1 MKKKTLLA
9 TLVMLSILN
18 GNVFAESVKPDNYD
32 DFFENGEN
40 QVQISKNGNYTF
52 KNGASIINTDLEK
65 DDGAQAIIHHS
76 GTNKD
81 NINKITINVGNNE
94 KRSQFILKGVSSEKI
109 LNDCVDAK
117 GIIDDNDGL
126 LLFTKNNNIIN
137 AYDYSQTT
145 ISTKN
150 TDIWLTGT
158 FINGIA
164 SNDKY
169 YATGKEYTFNINFNV
184 EGNNSTNFNIYG
196 NMFTGI
202 NAGDCG
208 KYSFNNLN
216 DFNIVNTYRPQEPQ
230 KVNSNQVGIWLR
242 CDTQVDIDA
251 DNLYIGGVN
260 GSDETVFGS
269 AFRVANGSK
278 LNVSVNDKFTL
289 TSSKIGIQNAAS
301 YAYINAD
308 SINIYATG
316 DDAYTSYGAVLQGG
330 GYLNLKAKNNINLSG
345 SGVGLRFNN
354 DRLSFPTN
362 GSVEYNEKVLG
373 EAEVTSEEG
382 SIFIEGRKGY
392 GLRSEIRQ
400 YQDSVKKAVVTADK
414 DIKIKGKKSGVSYY
428 AASRMLD
435 VTSKNSNIQISSDNI
450 GLSVGGSTNG
460 VDNKT
465 YLRGEAN
472 FDASNGSIDIYGQK
486 SGIVADNSQVSI
498 RKKLDGKVTM
508 VNGAYFADVNITAK
522 DAVNIVGTDDYGIQA
537 KNTLKNTLSDIELK
551 DSALP
556 EDVNLNLKVTSQ
568 GTINVLGG
576 KAGIM
581 ATAVKDKF
589 VKDEFD
595 NEVLNTLSIDFGS
608 KVNLT
613 ANGDIAV
620 QGGDYGVIAF
630 ENSNVDITSKNG
642 NILIGATNTNTEKE
656 SNTAAVYAE
665 NGANTQ
671 STVNINAGNG
681 VVSVL
686 SGNKGLW
693 ASGKGGTINV
703 DGAVNINAN
712 YFADESATRSAGED
726 VHLAVVAGVKSPEE
740 GQNGKGLVDINLKG
754 DVGLVDINLKGDVT
768 SSIYGDIVGA
778 RGGEVDIKRESGNGA
793 LVVNGDVLAGNGG
806 TVSLDMGKNGVL
818 TGRID
823 DYMDADKKNGNSFF
837 APQFSYEIEDSG
849 KVDLILGDG
858 SRWNVDG
865 QSWVTTINAGKNTV
879 IDLTGAVTDRN
890 TSAHALTIGTL
901 NGDANF
907 RMNLDGFDKANSDML
922 YIKNSNGEYNVILDD
937 AVTSEEIGETGLR
950 FATIDNGNVN
960 FKNVVVYNAGAF
972 DVKYKVGKDA
982 YEGHLENDDYNG
994 TEFGEVKPG
1003 TEAVDKFFKGEESTI
1018 NKLADSE
1025 STLTNY
1031 KIVDV
1036 HSRELNNTGKT
1047 IVGMSRA
1054 NYSNA
1059 IYMDRL
1065 NKRLGEA
1072 RYINGEEDQGMWVRI
1087 RHDRIGKDNAFRSQN
1102 TMYELGYDEKQECDN
1117 GERRVGFAV
1126 DYMHGDTSYS
1136 NISGKGE
1143 IDRYGLWLYDTW
1155 MGDKGHYADYVA
1167 KWGHLKNDFG
1177 IYAAGVK
1184 DKITGDY
1191 SNNVFSISAEYG
1203 RKKDIGNDWYIEPQA
1218 QLQLA
1223 RVTGADYVTNQN
1235 TKVSVD
1241 GINSLI
1247 GRAGFRIGKDFGE
1260 EKQST
1265 VYLKADVMHEFLGD
1279 QDISLKDKT
1288 SDGNWSTLSYEN
1300 EGTWYDVGFG
1310 FATQLSKASYAFM
1323 DFEKSFGHDN
1333 DETYQINAGVQWS
1346 F

>member
-1 MKKKTLLA
+1 MRKKSALA
-9 TLVMLSILN
+9 TLVMLSLLN
-18 GNVFAESVKPDNYD
+18 GNVFAESVEPGNYD
-32 DFFENGEN
+32 DFKKNVTGEN
-40 QVQISKNGNYTF
+40 QVQISENGNYTF
-52 KNGASIINTDLEK
+52 KNGASITNTDINNK
-65 DDGAQAIIHHS
+65 DGAQAIISHEGKFGKIS
-76 GTNKD
+76 E
-81 NINKITINVGNNE
+81 ITINVGNNE
-94 KRSQFILKGVSSEKI
+94 KRSQFILKGVSSENI
-109 LNDCVDAK
+109 LQENINKPNEPSGA
-117 GIIDDNDGL
+117 
-126 LLFTKNNNIIN
+126 LFTLNNNIIN
-137 AYDYSQTT
+137 AYDYSKTNINAQ
-145 ISTKN
+145 N

-158 FINGIA
+158 FMNGI
-164 SNDKY
+164 SSDESYNFQ
-169 YATGKEYTFNINFNV
+169 GKVYTHDIKFTV
-184 EGNNSTNFNIYG
+184 DGNNSTNFNIYG

-202 NAGDCG
+202 NAGDNG
-208 KYSFNNLN
+208 KYNFDNLN
-216 DFNIVNTYRPQEPQ
+216 NFNIINTYQPT
-230 KVNSNQVGIWLR
+230 KVQSNQTGIWLR
-242 CDTQVDIDA
+242 CDTQVNIDA
-251 DNLYIGGVN
+251 DNLYIGGAN

-289 TSSKIGIQNAAS
+289 TSSKIGIENAA
-301 YAYINAD
+301 YAYINAGTV
-308 SINIYATG
+308 NIYATG
-316 DDAYTSYGAVLQGG
+316 DVYEAADDDSPRYGAIMQGS
-330 GYLNLKAKNNINLSG
+330 GYLNLKAINNINLSG
-345 SGVGLRFNN
+345 AEFGLKFNRESP
-354 DRLSFPTN
+354 DFPN
-362 GSVEYNEKVLG
+362 SVEDDESVLG
-373 EAEVTSEEG
+373 EAEVTSEKG
-382 SIFIEGRKGY
+382 SIFIKGREGY
-392 GLRSEIRQ
+392 GLLSEIRQ
-400 YQDSVKKAVVTADK
+400 YQKSVKKSVVTADK
-414 DIKIKGKKSGVSYY
+414 DIEIKGKKSGVSYY
-428 AASRMLD
+428 AASRNLD
-435 VTSKNSNIQISSDNI
+435 VTSKNSNIHISSDNI
-450 GLSVGGSTNG
+450 GLSVGGSVSAIVKEN
-460 VDNKT
+460 
-465 YLRGEAN
+465 YLRGKAD
-472 FDASNGSIDIYGQK
+472 FKALNGSINVYGQN
-486 SGIVADNSQVSI
+486 SGIVADNTAI
-498 RKKLDGKVTM
+498 KLKTSGPVKW
-508 VNGAYFADVNITAK
+508 GYLADVNIAAK
-522 DAVNIVGTDDYGIQA
+522 NAVNIVGTDDYGIQA
-537 KNTLKNTLSDIELK
+537 KNTLSNVGFNS
-551 DSALP
+551 SGLP
-556 EDVNLNLKVTSQ
+556 EDAKNLNLNVTSQ
-568 GTINVLGG
+568 GSINVLGG

-581 ATAVKDKF
+581 ATAVKD
-589 VKDEFD
+589 EFD
-595 NEVLNTLSIDFGS
+595 NKVLNTLSIDFGS

-630 ENSNVDITSKNG
+630 ENSNVDITSDNG
-642 NILIGATNTNTEKE
+642 NVLIGATDTNTNKV

-665 NGANTQ
+665 NGANTET
-671 STVNINAGNG
+671 TVNLKADNG
-681 VVSVL
+681 VVTVL

-693 ASGKGGTINV
+693 ASGKGGTIKV

-712 YFADESATRSAGED
+712 YFNGEQLTRSNGDD
-726 VHLAVVAGVKSPEE
+726 VHLAVVAGLKSKDET
-740 GQNGKGLVDINLKG
+740 QNVT
-754 DVGLVDINLKGDVT
+754 GLVDINLKGDVT

-778 RGGEVDIKRESGNGA
+778 RGGKVDISRASGNGS
-793 LVVNGDVLAGNGG
+793 LIVTGDILAGNGG
-806 TVSLDMGKNGVL
+806 EVNLDIGKNGML

-823 DYMDADKKNGNSFF
+823 DYMDASDEHGNSFF
-837 APQFSYEIEDSG
+837 APQFSYEIKDSG
-849 KVDLILGDG
+849 KVDLKLGDG

-879 IDLTGAVTDRN
+879 IDLTGAATDRN
-890 TSAHALTIGTL
+890 TTAHALTIGTL

-994 TEFGEVKPG
+994 SEFGEAKPG
-1003 TEAVDKFFKGEESTI
+1003 TEAVDDFFKEEESTI
-1018 NKLADSE
+1018 SKLADSE

-1288 SDGNWSTLSYEN
+1288 SDGNWSTISYEN
-1300 EGTWYDVGFG
+1300 EGTWYDIGLG
-1310 FATQLSKASYAFM
+1310 FATMMSKNSYAFV
-1323 DFEKSFGHDN
+1323 DLEKSFGNDN
-1333 DETYQINAGVQWS
+1333 DETYQINVGMQWS

>member
-9 TLVMLSILN
+9 TLVMISLLQ
-18 GNVFAESVKPDNYD
+18 GNVYAGKIAEGTYENECKYTHPSNDSGITIDTAGDYD
-32 DFFENGEN
+32 FKGGLVLERDT
-40 QVQISKNGNYTF
+40 SKF
-52 KNGASIINTDLEK
+52 S
-65 DDGAQAIIHHS
+65 S
-76 GTNKD
+76 GTNTALIGLIGTATDSDKIITITVGNSEVGSNRVKLDLTNIAGSNTLNKNIIHVGGNVDDYSNILNINLKNSDMHIDGKYYGAIVVD
-81 NINKITINVGNNE
+81 NIQTNYSTNGRININGDG
-94 KRSQFILKGVSSEKI
+94 SSDLIIGGDMTKGVYVHGNGYLNIKGIDDFIIFNDALEKKYYNGNLLLSTMKQYVAI
-109 LNDCVDAK
+109 DAYTVNGAEIETKNLIITGDNLKEGEQAFYTGIMTGKESVPDNAKLDIDAK
-117 GIIDDNDGL
+117 GIIKIDSVAYGIYNSGDGSYSADNIYIKANAIIDDKYWAGPRYIGGEAVHTKGILNLTANNDMTLIGEVDGL
-126 LLFTKNNNIIN
+126 
-137 AYDYSQTT
+137 
-145 ISTKN
+145 
-150 TDIWLTGT
+150 
-158 FINGIA
+158 
-164 SNDKY
+164 
-169 YATGKEYTFNINFNV
+169 
-184 EGNNSTNFNIYG
+184 NIYG
-196 NMFTGI
+196 
-202 NAGDCG
+202 GDY
-208 KYSFNNLN
+208 KST
-216 DFNIVNTYRPQEPQ
+216 IE
-230 KVNSNQVGIWLR
+230 
-242 CDTQVDIDA
+242 
-251 DNLYIGGVN
+251 
-260 GSDETVFGS
+260 
-269 AFRVANGSK
+269 
-278 LNVSVNDKFTL
+278 
-289 TSSKIGIQNAAS
+289 
-301 YAYINAD
+301 
-308 SINIYATG
+308 
-316 DDAYTSYGAVLQGG
+316 
-330 GYLNLKAKNNINLSG
+330 
-345 SGVGLRFNN
+345 
-354 DRLSFPTN
+354 
-362 GSVEYNEKVLG
+362 
-373 EAEVTSEEG
+373 SE
-382 SIFIEGRKGY
+382 F
-392 GLRSEIRQ
+392 Q
-400 YQDSVKKAVVTADK
+400 
-414 DIKIKGKKSGVSYY
+414 
-428 AASRMLD
+428 
-435 VTSKNSNIQISSDNI
+435 DNI
-450 GLSVGGSTNG
+450 GTTYVKAVNGKLNIIGELENGVYSQMQPLQDGIKTAELKAGSTVNIYGKENG
-460 VDNKT
+460 VYYQPGSRNLSIISDN
-465 YLRGEAN
+465 
-472 FDASNGSIDIYGQK
+472 D
-486 SGIVADNSQVSI
+486 
-498 RKKLDGKVTM
+498 
-508 VNGAYFADVNITAK
+508 DVNITSDGTAF
-522 DAVNIVGTDDYGIQA
+522 DGDNRSYSTVMQSNLRSNVNVNAENGSVNIIGGKNGLLLDNNKIKGESGGEYYYGGYYNTMNINAGKSVNISGGEEFGIRILNKLANDDITMNIPEETDKTAYLNITSKGI
-537 KNTLKNTLSDIELK
+537 
-551 DSALP
+551 
-556 EDVNLNLKVTSQ
+556 VNVS
-568 GTINVLGG
+568 GA

-581 ATAVKDKF
+581 ASSVTTSYSNK
-589 VKDEFD
+589 
-595 NEVLNTLSIDFGS
+595 LNTLKNADYKTNAVIEAADD
-608 KVNLT
+608 VV
-613 ANGDIAV
+613 V

-630 ENSNVDITSKNG
+630 ENSNVDID
-642 NILIGATNTNTEKE
+642 I
-656 SNTAAVYAE
+656 
-665 NGANTQ
+665 
-671 STVNINAGNG
+671 INADNG

-693 ASGKGGTINV
+693 ASGKGATINV

-726 VHLAVVAGVKSPEE
+726 VHLAVVAGLKSAGEK
-740 GQNGKGLVDINLKG
+740 QNGEGLEEQKGE
-754 DVGLVDINLKGDVT
+754 GLVDINLKGDVT

-778 RGGEVDIKRESGNGA
+778 SGGKVDIKRESGNGA

-823 DYMDADKKNGNSFF
+823 DYMDAGKKNGNSFF
-837 APQFSYEIEDSG
+837 APQFSDVIEKNGTVNLKLDE
-849 KVDLILGDG
+849 G
-858 SRWNVDG
+858 SRWNVNG
-865 QSWVTTINAGKNTV
+865 QSWVTVIDADDNSI
-879 IDLTGAVTDRN
+879 IDLTGAQTDRN
-890 TSAHALTIGTL
+890 TSAHALTVGTL
-901 NGDANF
+901 NGNANF

-950 FATIDNGNVN
+950 FATIDNADVN

-972 DVKYKVGKDA
+972 DVKYKVGKDD
-982 YEGHLENDDYNG
+982 YENHNENDIYNG
-994 TEFGEVKPG
+994 GEGFDEIKPG
-1003 TEAVDKFFKGEESTI
+1003 SDAVKDFFEDKEEGIETFANEESKI
-1018 NKLADSE
+1018 
-1025 STLTNY
+1025 TNY
-1031 KIVDV
+1031 KIIDV

-1288 SDGNWSTLSYEN
+1288 SDGNWSTISYEN

-1323 DFEKSFGHDN
+1323 DFEKSFGNDN
-1333 DETYQINAGVQWS
+1333 DETYQINVGMQWS

>member
-1 MKKKTLLA
+1 MKKKRLLSM
-9 TLVMLSILN
+9 LVMLSLMHSIVYAAGVN
-18 GNVFAESVKPDNYD
+18 PGTYN
-32 DFFENGEN
+32 DFYEKTGEGINQIQIKDNGE
-40 QVQISKNGNYTF
+40 YTF
-52 KNGASIINTDLEK
+52 VNGASITNTDLENK
-65 DDGAQAIIHHS
+65 ENGAQAIIHHS
-76 GTNKD
+76 GTKN
-81 NINKITINVGNNE
+81 NINKITINVGNDKN
-94 KRSQFILKGVSSEKI
+94 RSQFILKGESDISI
-109 LNDCVDAK
+109 LEENINKPNGSQV
-117 GIIDDNDGL
+117 
-126 LLFTKNNNIIN
+126 LFTLNNNIIN
-137 AYDYSQTT
+137 AYDYSETN
-145 ISTKN
+145 INAKN

-158 FINGIA
+158 FMNGI
-164 SNDKY
+164 SSDEEY
-169 YATGKEYTFNINFNV
+169 YSTAKVYTNNIKFIV
-184 EGNNSTNFNIYG
+184 DGNNSTSFNIYG
-196 NMFTGI
+196 NMFTSI
-202 NAGDCG
+202 NAGDSG
-208 KYSFNNLN
+208 KYYFNDLN
-216 DFNIVNTYRPQEPQ
+216 DFNIINTYHPT
-230 KVNSNQVGIWLR
+230 KVQSNQIGIWLR
-242 CDTQVDIDA
+242 CDTQMDIDA
-251 DNLYIGGVN
+251 DNLYIGALN

-269 AFRVANGSK
+269 AFRIANGSK
-278 LNVSVNDKFTL
+278 LSVSINDDFTL

-308 SINIYATG
+308 TVNIYATG
-316 DDAYTSYGAVLQGG
+316 DDASTGYGAILQGG
-330 GYLNLKAKNNINLSG
+330 GYLNLRATNNINLSG

-354 DRLSFPTN
+354 ERPTFSTN
-362 GSVEYNEKVLG
+362 GSIEYDEKVLG
-373 EAEVTSEEG
+373 EAEVTSEKG
-382 SIFIEGRKGY
+382 SIFIEGREGY

-414 DIKIKGKKSGVSYY
+414 DIEIEGKKSGVSYY
-428 AASRMLD
+428 AASRNLD

-450 GLSVGGSTNG
+450 GLAVGGSVSAIVKEN
-460 VDNKT
+460 
-465 YLRGEAN
+465 YLRGEAD
-472 FDASNGSIDIYGQK
+472 FKALNGSIDVYGQN
-486 SGIVADNSQVSI
+486 SGIVADNTAIKQKTSGPV
-498 RKKLDGKVTM
+498 KWGYL
-508 VNGAYFADVNITAK
+508 ADVNIAAK
-522 DAVNIVGTDDYGIQA
+522 NAVNIVGTDDYGIQA
-537 KNTLKNTLSDIELK
+537 KNTLSDVELN
-551 DSALP
+551 SSGLP
-556 EDVNLNLKVTSQ
+556 EDANLNLNVTSQ

-589 VKDEFD
+589 DSEVF
-595 NEVLNTLSIDFGS
+595 NELTSTDFGS
-608 KVNLT
+608 KVNLN
-613 ANGDIAV
+613 AIDDVVV
-620 QGGDYGVIAF
+620 QGGNYGVIAF
-630 ENSNVDITSKNG
+630 ENSNVDITSANG
-642 NILIGATNTNTEKE
+642 NVLIGATDTNTKKA

-671 STVNINAGNG
+671 TTVNLKADNG
-681 VVSVL
+681 LVTVL

-712 YFADESATRSAGED
+712 YFIDESATRSTGED
-726 VHLAVVAGVKSPEE
+726 VHLAVVAGLKSAEE
-740 GQNGKGLVDINLKG
+740 EQNGE
-754 DVGLVDINLKGDVT
+754 GLVDINLKGDVT

-778 RGGEVDIKRESGNGA
+778 RGGKVDITRESGNGA

-823 DYMDADKKNGNSFF
+823 DYMDADNKNGNSFF

-849 KVDLILGDG
+849 KVDLKLGDG

-865 QSWVTTINAGKNTV
+865 QSWVTTINAGQNTV
-879 IDLTGAVTDRN
+879 IDLTGVGTDRN

-901 NGDANF
+901 NGNANF
-907 RMNLDGFDKANSDML
+907 RMNLDGFNKADSDML

-982 YEGHLENDDYNG
+982 YEGHSENDDYNGG

-1003 TEAVDKFFKGEESTI
+1003 TDAVDNFFKGDESTI
-1018 NKLADSE
+1018 DTLNDSE

-1036 HSRELNNTGKT
+1036 HSRKLNNTGKT

-1072 RYINGEEDQGMWVRI
+1072 RYIDGEEDQGMWVRI
-1087 RHDRIGKDNAFRSQN
+1087 RHDRIGKNDAFRSQN
-1102 TMYELGYDEKQECDN
+1102 TMYELGYDEKQESDN

-1265 VYLKADVMHEFLGD
+1265 LYFKADILHEFLGD

-1288 SDGNWSTLSYEN
+1288 SDSNWETVSYDN
-1300 EGTWYDVGFG
+1300 QGTWYDIGLG
-1310 FATQLSKASYAFM
+1310 FATMMSKNSYAFV
-1323 DFEKSFGHDN
+1323 DLEKSFGNDN
-1333 DETYQINAGVQWS
+1333 DETYQINAGVQWT

>member
-1 MKKKTLLA
+1 
-9 TLVMLSILN
+9 MLFSL
-18 GNVFAESVKPDNYD
+18 
-32 DFFENGEN
+32 
-40 QVQISKNGNYTF
+40 
-52 KNGASIINTDLEK
+52 
-65 DDGAQAIIHHS
+65 
-76 GTNKD
+76 
-81 NINKITINVGNNE
+81 
-94 KRSQFILKGVSSEKI
+94 
-109 LNDCVDAK
+109 
-117 GIIDDNDGL
+117 
-126 LLFTKNNNIIN
+126 NNNIIN
-137 AYDYSQTT
+137 AYDYSETN
-145 ISTKN
+145 INAKN
-150 TDIWLTGT
+150 TDICLTGT
-158 FINGIA
+158 FMNGI
-164 SNDKY
+164 SSDEKY
-169 YATGKEYTFNINFNV
+169 YNNGEVYNHDIKFTV
-184 EGNNSTNFNIYG
+184 DGNNSTNFYICG

-202 NAGDCG
+202 YAGDSSE
-208 KYSFNNLN
+208 YNFDNLN
-216 DFNIVNTYRPQEPQ
+216 NFSIINMHQPKNVQ
-230 KVNSNQVGIWLR
+230 SNQIGIYLR
-242 CDTQVDIDA
+242 SDTQMDIDA
-251 DNLYIGGVN
+251 DNLYIGGDN
-260 GSDETVFGS
+260 GSDETVFGR

-278 LNVSVNDKFTL
+278 LNVSVNDEFTL
-289 TSSKIGIQNAAS
+289 TSSKIGIENTAS
-301 YAYINAD
+301 YAYINAGTV
-308 SINIYATG
+308 NIYATG
-316 DDAYTSYGAVLQGG
+316 NDADTYTRYGAIMQGS
-330 GYLNLKAKNNINLSG
+330 GYLNLKATNNINLSG
-345 SGVGLRFNN
+345 ADFGLKFNSDSPN
-354 DRLSFPTN
+354 FS
-362 GSVEYNEKVLG
+362 GSVEHDKSVLG
-373 EAEVTSEEG
+373 EAEVTSGKG

-392 GLRSEIRQ
+392 GLLSEIRQ
-400 YQDSVKKAVVTADK
+400 HQDSQDSVKKAVVTADK
-414 DIKIKGKKSGVSYY
+414 DIVLKGKKSGVSYY

-435 VTSKNSNIQISSDNI
+435 VTSKHSNIQISSDNI
-450 GLSVGGSTNG
+450 GLSVGGSVSAT
-460 VDNKT
+460 VEES
-465 YLRGEAN
+465 YLRGKAN
-472 FDASNGSIDIYGQK
+472 FDALNGSIDVYGQK
-486 SGIVADNSQVSI
+486 SGIVADNSQVTVM
-498 RKKLDGKVTM
+498 KKLDGINTSRFK
-508 VNGAYFADVNITAK
+508 GAYFANVNITAK

-537 KNTLKNTLSDIELK
+537 KNTLSDIELK

-556 EDVNLNLKVTSQ
+556 KDVNLKLNVTSQ
-568 GTINVLGG
+568 GTINVFGG
-576 KAGIM
+576 EAGIM
-581 ATAVKDKF
+581 ATAL
-589 VKDEFD
+589 KDEF
-595 NEVLNTLSIDFGS
+595 NNNVLNDLSNIYFGS

-613 ANGDIAV
+613 ANGDIEV

-665 NGANTQ
+665 NGAKTQ

-693 ASGKGGTINV
+693 ASGKGGTIKV

-726 VHLAVVAGVKSPEE
+726 VHLAVVAGLKSKDKT
-740 GQNGKGLVDINLKG
+740 QNGTGLKDETQNG
-754 DVGLVDINLKGDVT
+754 AGLVDINLKGDVT

-778 RGGEVDIKRESGNGA
+778 RDGKVDITRESGNGA

-823 DYMDADKKNGNSFF
+823 DYMDAGKKNGNSFF
-837 APQFSYEIEDSG
+837 APQFSDVIEKNGTVNLKLDE
-849 KVDLILGDG
+849 G
-858 SRWNVDG
+858 SRWNVNG
-865 QSWVTTINAGKNTV
+865 QSWVTEIDAADNSI
-879 IDLTGAVTDRN
+879 IDLTGAQTDRN
-890 TSAHALTIGTL
+890 TSAHALTVGTL
-901 NGDANF
+901 KGNANF

-950 FATIDNGNVN
+950 FATIDNADVN

-972 DVKYKVGKDA
+972 DVKYKVGKDD
-982 YEGHLENDDYNG
+982 YENHNENNIYNG
-994 TEFGEVKPG
+994 GKEFDEIKPG
-1003 TEAVDKFFKGEESTI
+1003 SDAVKDFFDDKEEGIETFANEESKI
-1018 NKLADSE
+1018 
-1025 STLTNY
+1025 TNY
-1031 KIVDV
+1031 KIIDV

-1047 IVGMSRA
+1047 IANMSRA
-1054 NYSNA
+1054 NYSSA

-1072 RYINGEEDQGMWVRI
+1072 RYINSEEDEGMWVRI
-1087 RHDRIGKDNAFRSQN
+1087 RHDRIGKDDAFRSQN

-1143 IDRYGLWLYDTW
+1143 IDSYGLWLYDTW

-1167 KWGHLKNDFG
+1167 KWGHLSNDFELYNTRG
-1177 IYAAGVK
+1177 KV
-1184 DKITGDY
+1184 TGDY

-1203 RKKDIGNDWYIEPQA
+1203 RKKDIGSDWYFEPQVQA
-1218 QLQLA
+1218 QLA
-1223 RVTGADYVTNQN
+1223 RVTGADYETSQG

-1265 VYLKADVMHEFLGD
+1265 VYLKADVLHEFLGD

>member
-1 MKKKTLLA
+1 M
-9 TLVMLSILN
+9 
-18 GNVFAESVKPDNYD
+18 
-32 DFFENGEN
+32 
-40 QVQISKNGNYTF
+40 QISENGNYTF
-52 KNGASIINTDLEK
+52 KNGASITNTDLDTNTDLENY
-65 DDGAQAIIHHS
+65 DGAKAIIHHG
-76 GTNKD
+76 GTENNINK
-81 NINKITINVGNNE
+81 INKITINVGNDKNHS
-94 KRSQFILKGVSSEKI
+94 KFILKGVSSENI
-109 LNDCVDAK
+109 LQKYINEPNRLEV
-117 GIIDDNDGL
+117 
-126 LLFTKNNNIIN
+126 LFSLNNNIIN
-137 AYDYSQTT
+137 AYDYSETN
-145 ISTKN
+145 INAKN
-150 TDIWLTGT
+150 TDICLTGT
-158 FINGIA
+158 FMNGI
-164 SNDKY
+164 SSDEKY
-169 YATGKEYTFNINFNV
+169 HIGGDVYNHDIKFTV
-184 EGNNSTNFNIYG
+184 DGNNSTNFYICG

-202 NAGDCG
+202 YASDSSEYNFD
-208 KYSFNNLN
+208 NLN
-216 DFNIVNTYRPQEPQ
+216 NFSIINMHQPKNVQ
-230 KVNSNQVGIWLR
+230 SNQSGIYLR
-242 CDTQVDIDA
+242 SEAQMDIDA
-251 DNLYIGGVN
+251 DNLYIGGVVN

-269 AFRVANGSK
+269 AFRVANGSI
-278 LNVSVNDKFTL
+278 LNVSVNDEFTL
-289 TSSKIGIQNAAS
+289 TSSKIGIENTAS
-301 YAYINAD
+301 YAYINAGTV
-308 SINIYATG
+308 NIYATG
-316 DDAYTSYGAVLQGG
+316 DVYEAADDDTPRYGAIMQGS
-330 GYLNLKAKNNINLSG
+330 GYLNLKAINNINLSG
-345 SGVGLRFNN
+345 AEFGLKFNGEKPQFSSSLEH
-354 DRLSFPTN
+354 D
-362 GSVEYNEKVLG
+362 GSVLG
-373 EAEVTSEEG
+373 EAEVTSEKG
-382 SIFIEGRKGY
+382 SIFIKGREGY
-392 GLRSEIRQ
+392 GLLSEIRQ
-400 YQDSVKKAVVTADK
+400 RQKSVNKAVVTADK
-414 DIKIKGKKSGVSYY
+414 DIEIKGKKSGVSYY
-428 AASRMLD
+428 AASRNLD
-435 VTSKNSNIQISSDNI
+435 VTSKHSNIQISSDNI
-450 GLSVGGSTNG
+450 GLSVGGLAISTISKN
-460 VDNKT
+460 
-465 YLRGEAN
+465 YQRGEAN
-472 FDASNGSIDIYGQK
+472 FKALNGSIDIYGQN
-486 SGIVADNSQVSI
+486 SGIVADNTAIKQMKSKPVI
-498 RKKLDGKVTM
+498 GGYLA
-508 VNGAYFADVNITAK
+508 NVNIAAK
-522 DAVNIVGTDDYGIQA
+522 NSVNIVGTDDYGIQA
-537 KNTLKNTLSDIELK
+537 KNTLSNVGL
-551 DSALP
+551 LP
-556 EDVNLNLKVTSQ
+556 EDAKNLNLKVKSQ
-568 GTINVLGG
+568 GSINVLGG

-581 ATAVKDKF
+581 ATAVKD
-589 VKDEFD
+589 EFKND
-595 NEVLNTLSIDFGS
+595 VFSELTSADFGS
-608 KVNLT
+608 NVKLKAADDVV
-613 ANGDIAV
+613 V
-620 QGGDYGVIAF
+620 QGGGYGVIAF
-630 ENSNVDITSKNG
+630 ENSNVDITSDNG
-642 NILIGATNTNTEKE
+642 NVLIGATDTNTNKV

-665 NGANTQ
+665 NGAKTQ

-693 ASGKGGTINV
+693 ASGKGGTIKV

-726 VHLAVVAGVKSPEE
+726 VHLAVVAGLKSKDKT
-740 GQNGKGLVDINLKG
+740 QNGTGLKDETQNG
-754 DVGLVDINLKGDVT
+754 AGLVDINLKGDVT

-778 RGGEVDIKRESGNGA
+778 RGGEVKIKRESGNGA

-806 TVSLDMGKNGVL
+806 TVSLDMGENGVL

-823 DYMDADKKNGNSFF
+823 DYMDASAGHGNSFF
-837 APQFSYEIEDSG
+837 APQFSDEIVDSG
-849 KVDLILGDG
+849 TVNLTIREG

-879 IDLTGAVTDRN
+879 IDLTGAATDRN

-950 FATIDNGNVN
+950 FATIDNADVN

-972 DVKYKVGKDA
+972 DVKYKVGKDD
-982 YEGHLENDDYNG
+982 YENHNENDIYNG
-994 TEFGEVKPG
+994 GEKFDEIKPG
-1003 TEAVDKFFKGEESTI
+1003 SDAVKDFFEDKEEGIETFANEESKI
-1018 NKLADSE
+1018 
-1025 STLTNY
+1025 TNY
-1031 KIVDV
+1031 KIIDV
-1036 HSRELNNTGKT
+1036 HSRKLNDTGKT
-1047 IVGMSRA
+1047 IANMSRA

-1288 SDGNWSTLSYEN
+1288 SDGNWSTISYEN

>member
-1 MKKKTLLA
+1 M
-9 TLVMLSILN
+9 
-18 GNVFAESVKPDNYD
+18 
-32 DFFENGEN
+32 
-40 QVQISKNGNYTF
+40 
-52 KNGASIINTDLEK
+52 
-65 DDGAQAIIHHS
+65 
-76 GTNKD
+76 
-81 NINKITINVGNNE
+81 
-94 KRSQFILKGVSSEKI
+94 
-109 LNDCVDAK
+109 
-117 GIIDDNDGL
+117 
-126 LLFTKNNNIIN
+126 
-137 AYDYSQTT
+137 
-145 ISTKN
+145 
-150 TDIWLTGT
+150 
-158 FINGIA
+158 NGI
-164 SNDKY
+164 SSDESYNFQ
-169 YATGKEYTFNINFNV
+169 GKVKTHDIKFTV
-184 EGNNSTNFNIYG
+184 DGNNSTNFNIYG

-202 NAGDCG
+202 NACDNG
-208 KYSFNNLN
+208 KYNFDNLN
-216 DFNIVNTYRPQEPQ
+216 NFNIINTYQPT
-230 KVNSNQVGIWLR
+230 KVQSNQIGIWLR
-242 CDTQVDIDA
+242 SDTQVNIDA

-260 GSDETVFGS
+260 GSDETFFGS
-269 AFRVANGSK
+269 AFRIANGSK

-289 TSSKIGIQNAAS
+289 TSSKIGIDNAAS

-308 SINIYATG
+308 TVNIYATG
-316 DDAYTSYGAVLQGG
+316 DDASERYGAILQGG
-330 GYLNLKAKNNINLSG
+330 GYLNLKAINNINLSG
-345 SGVGLRFNN
+345 SGVGLRFNFEGPT
-354 DRLSFPTN
+354 FPTN
-362 GSVEYNEKVLG
+362 GSVEYYEKVLG

-382 SIFIEGRKGY
+382 SIFIEGREGY
-392 GLRSEIRQ
+392 GLLSEIRSS
-400 YQDSVKKAVVTADK
+400 QDSVKKAAVTADK
-414 DIKIKGKKSGVSYY
+414 DIVLKGKKSGVSYY

-450 GLSVGGSTNG
+450 GLSVGGSASGRVNE
-460 VDNKT
+460 N

-486 SGIVADNSQVSI
+486 SGIVADNSQVTVY
-498 RKKLDGKVTM
+498 KKLDGTRFK
-508 VNGAYFADVNITAK
+508 GAYFADVNIAAK
-522 DAVNIVGTDDYGIQA
+522 NSVNIVGTDDYGIQA
-537 KNTLKNTLSDIELK
+537 KNTLSNVGLNS
-551 DSALP
+551 SGLP
-556 EDVNLNLKVTSQ
+556 EDAANLNLKVKSQ

-581 ATAVKDKF
+581 ATAVKD
-589 VKDEFD
+589 EFKND
-595 NEVLNTLSIDFGS
+595 VFSELKSTYFGS
-608 KVNLT
+608 NVKLNAADDVV
-613 ANGDIAV
+613 V
-620 QGGDYGVIAF
+620 QGGGYGVIAF
-630 ENSNVDITSKNG
+630 ENSNVDITSDNG
-642 NILIGATNTNTEKE
+642 NVLIGATDTNTNKV

-671 STVNINAGNG
+671 STVNINAANG
-681 VVSVL
+681 VVTVL

-693 ASGKGGTINV
+693 ASGKGGTIKV

-712 YFADESATRSAGED
+712 YFNGEQLTRSSGD
-726 VHLAVVAGVKSPEE
+726 NVHLAVVAGLKSKDET
-740 GQNGKGLVDINLKG
+740 QNGT
-754 DVGLVDINLKGDVT
+754 GLVDINLKGDVT

-778 RGGEVDIKRESGNGA
+778 RGGKVDIKRESGNGA

-823 DYMDADKKNGNSFF
+823 DYMDASAEHGNSFF
-837 APQFSYEIEDSG
+837 APQFSYKIENNGTVKLKLDE
-849 KVDLILGDG
+849 G
-858 SRWNVDG
+858 SRWNVNG
-865 QSWVTTINAGKNTV
+865 QSWVTEIDAGKNTV

-901 NGDANF
+901 DGDANF
-907 RMNLDGFDKANSDML
+907 RMNLDSFDKANSDML

-950 FATIDNGNVN
+950 FATIDNADVN

-972 DVKYKVGKDA
+972 DVKYKVGKDD
-982 YEGHLENDDYNG
+982 YENHNENNIYNG
-994 TEFGEVKPG
+994 GKEFDEVKPG
-1003 TEAVDKFFKGEESTI
+1003 TVAVDKFFKGEESTI

-1288 SDGNWSTLSYEN
+1288 SDGNWSTISYEN

-1310 FATQLSKASYAFM
+1310 FATKMSKNSYAFM

>member
-1 MKKKTLLA
+1 MRKKSALA
-9 TLVMLSILN
+9 TLVMLSLLN
-18 GNVFAESVKPDNYD
+18 GNVFAESVEPGNYD
-32 DFFENGEN
+32 DFLKKNVTGEN

-52 KNGASIINTDLEK
+52 KNGASITNTDINNK
-65 DDGAQAIIHHS
+65 DGAQAIISHEGKFGKIS
-76 GTNKD
+76 E
-81 NINKITINVGNNE
+81 ITINVGNNE
-94 KRSQFILKGVSSEKI
+94 KRSQFILKGVSSENI
-109 LNDCVDAK
+109 LQENINKPNEPSGA
-117 GIIDDNDGL
+117 
-126 LLFTKNNNIIN
+126 LFTLNNNIIN
-137 AYDYSQTT
+137 AYDYSETNINAQ
-145 ISTKN
+145 N

-158 FINGIA
+158 FMNGI
-164 SNDKY
+164 SSDESY
-169 YATGKEYTFNINFNV
+169 DFDGKVDTHDIKFNID
-184 EGNNSTNFNIYG
+184 GNNSTNFNIYG

-202 NAGDCG
+202 NAGDNG
-208 KYSFNNLN
+208 KYNFDNLN
-216 DFNIVNTYRPQEPQ
+216 NFNIINTYQPT
-230 KVNSNQVGIWLR
+230 KVQSNQIGIWLR
-242 CDTQVDIDA
+242 CDTQVNIDA
-251 DNLYIGGVN
+251 DNLYIGGFN

-278 LNVSVNDKFTL
+278 LNVFVNDKFTL
-289 TSSKIGIQNAAS
+289 TSSKIGIDNAAS

-308 SINIYATG
+308 TVNIYATG
-316 DDAYTSYGAVLQGG
+316 DDASERYGAILQGG
-330 GYLNLKAKNNINLSG
+330 GYLNLKAINNINLSG
-345 SGVGLRFNN
+345 SGVGLRFNFEGPT
-354 DRLSFPTN
+354 FPTN
-362 GSVEYNEKVLG
+362 GSVEYYEKVLG

-382 SIFIEGRKGY
+382 SIFIEGREGY
-392 GLRSEIRQ
+392 GLLSEIRSS
-400 YQDSVKKAVVTADK
+400 QDSVKKAAVTADK
-414 DIKIKGKKSGVSYY
+414 DIVLKGKKSGVSYY

-450 GLSVGGSTNG
+450 GLSVGGSASGRVNE
-460 VDNKT
+460 N

-486 SGIVADNSQVSI
+486 SGIVADNSQVTVY
-498 RKKLDGKVTM
+498 KKLDGTRFK
-508 VNGAYFADVNITAK
+508 GAYFADVNIAAK
-522 DAVNIVGTDDYGIQA
+522 NSVNIVGTDDYGIQA
-537 KNTLKNTLSDIELK
+537 KNTLSNVGLNS
-551 DSALP
+551 SGLP
-556 EDVNLNLKVTSQ
+556 EDAANLNLKVKSQ

-581 ATAVKDKF
+581 ATAVKD
-589 VKDEFD
+589 EFKND
-595 NEVLNTLSIDFGS
+595 VFSELKSTYFGS
-608 KVNLT
+608 NVKLNAADDVV
-613 ANGDIAV
+613 V
-620 QGGDYGVIAF
+620 QGGGYGVIAF
-630 ENSNVDITSKNG
+630 ENSNVDITSDNG
-642 NILIGATNTNTEKE
+642 NVLIGATDTNTNKV

-671 STVNINAGNG
+671 STVNINAANG
-681 VVSVL
+681 VVTVL

-693 ASGKGGTINV
+693 ASGKGGTIKV

-712 YFADESATRSAGED
+712 YFNGEQLTRSSGD
-726 VHLAVVAGVKSPEE
+726 NVHLAVVAGLKSKDET
-740 GQNGKGLVDINLKG
+740 QNGT
-754 DVGLVDINLKGDVT
+754 GLVDINLKGDVT

-778 RGGEVDIKRESGNGA
+778 RGGKVDIKRESGNGA

-806 TVSLDMGKNGVL
+806 TVSLDMGENGVL

-823 DYMDADKKNGNSFF
+823 DYMDASAEHGNSFF
-837 APQFSYEIEDSG
+837 APQFSYKIENNGTVKLKLDE
-849 KVDLILGDG
+849 G
-858 SRWNVDG
+858 SRWNVNG
-865 QSWVTTINAGKNTV
+865 QSWVTEIDAADNSI
-879 IDLTGAVTDRN
+879 IDLTGAQTDRN
-890 TSAHALTIGTL
+890 TSAHALTVGTL
-901 NGDANF
+901 KGNANF

-937 AVTSEEIGETGLR
+937 AVTTAEIGKTGLR
-950 FATIDNGNVN
+950 FATIDNADVN

-972 DVKYKVGKDA
+972 DVKYKVGKDD
-982 YEGHLENDDYNG
+982 YENHNENNIYNG
-994 TEFGEVKPG
+994 GKEFDEVKPG
-1003 TEAVDKFFKGEESTI
+1003 TVAVDKFFKGEESTI

-1047 IVGMSRA
+1047 IVDMSRA

-1247 GRAGFRIGKDFGE
+1247 GRVGFRIGKDFGE

>member
-1 MKKKTLLA
+1 MRKKSALA
-9 TLVMLSILN
+9 TLVMLSLLN
-18 GNVFAESVKPDNYD
+18 GNVFAESVETGNYD
-32 DFFENGEN
+32 DFFKKNVTGEN

-52 KNGASIINTDLEK
+52 KNGASITNTDINNK
-65 DDGAQAIIHHS
+65 DGAQAIISHEGKFGKIS
-76 GTNKD
+76 E
-81 NINKITINVGNNE
+81 ITINVGNNE
-94 KRSQFILKGVSSEKI
+94 KRSQFILKGVSSENI
-109 LNDCVDAK
+109 LQENINKPNEPEGA
-117 GIIDDNDGL
+117 
-126 LLFTKNNNIIN
+126 LFTLNNNIIN
-137 AYDYSQTT
+137 AYDYSKTNINAQ
-145 ISTKN
+145 N

-158 FINGIA
+158 FMNGI
-164 SNDKY
+164 SSDESYNFQ
-169 YATGKEYTFNINFNV
+169 GKVYTHDIKFTV
-184 EGNNSTNFNIYG
+184 DGNNSTNFNIYG

-202 NAGDCG
+202 NAGDNG
-208 KYSFNNLN
+208 KYNFDNLN
-216 DFNIVNTYRPQEPQ
+216 NFNIINTYQPT
-230 KVNSNQVGIWLR
+230 KVQYNQTGIWLR
-242 CDTQVDIDA
+242 SDTQVNIDA

-260 GSDETVFGS
+260 GSDETFFGS
-269 AFRVANGSK
+269 AFRIANDSK

-289 TSSKIGIQNAAS
+289 TSSKIGIENAA
-301 YAYINAD
+301 YAYINAGTV
-308 SINIYATG
+308 NIYATG
-316 DDAYTSYGAVLQGG
+316 DVYEAADDDSPRYGAIMQGS
-330 GYLNLKAKNNINLSG
+330 GYLNLKAINNINLSG
-345 SGVGLRFNN
+345 AEFGLKFNRERP
-354 DRLSFPTN
+354 DFPS
-362 GSVEYNEKVLG
+362 SVEDDESVLG
-373 EAEVTSEEG
+373 EAEVTSEKG
-382 SIFIEGRKGY
+382 SIFIEGREGY
-392 GLRSEIRQ
+392 GLLSEIRQ
-400 YQDSVKKAVVTADK
+400 YQKSVKKSVVTADK

-428 AASRMLD
+428 AASRNLD
-435 VTSKNSNIQISSDNI
+435 VTSKHSNIQISSDNI
-450 GLSVGGSTNG
+450 GLSVGGSVSAIVNE
-460 VDNKT
+460 N

-486 SGIVADNSQVSI
+486 SGIVADNTAI
-498 RKKLDGKVTM
+498 KLKTSGPVKW
-508 VNGAYFADVNITAK
+508 GYLADVNIAAK
-522 DAVNIVGTDDYGIQA
+522 NSVNIVGTDDYGIQA
-537 KNTLKNTLSDIELK
+537 KNTLSNVGLNS
-551 DSALP
+551 SGLP
-556 EDVNLNLKVTSQ
+556 EDAKNLNLNVTSQ
-568 GTINVLGG
+568 GSINVLGG

-581 ATAVKDKF
+581 ATAVKD
-589 VKDEFD
+589 EFD
-595 NEVLNTLSIDFGS
+595 NKVLNTLSIDFGS

-620 QGGDYGVIAF
+620 QGGYYGVIAF
-630 ENSNVDITSKNG
+630 ENSKVDITSTNG
-642 NILIGATNTNTEKE
+642 NVLIRATDTNTDKD
-656 SNTAAVYAE
+656 TAAVYAE
-665 NGANTQ
+665 NGANTKT
-671 STVNINAGNG
+671 TVNLKADNG
-681 VVSVL
+681 VVNVL

-754 DVGLVDINLKGDVT
+754 DVT

-778 RGGEVDIKRESGNGA
+778 RGGKVKIKRESGNGA

-806 TVSLDMGKNGVL
+806 TVRLDMGKNGML

-823 DYMDADKKNGNSFF
+823 DYMDASAGHGNSFF
-837 APQFSYEIEDSG
+837 APQFSYEIKDSG
-849 KVDLILGDG
+849 KVDLKLGDG

-879 IDLTGAVTDRN
+879 IDLTGAATDRN
-890 TSAHALTIGTL
+890 TTAHALTIGTL

-972 DVKYKVGKDA
+972 DVKYKVGKDD
-982 YEGHLENDDYNG
+982 YENHNENNIYNG
-994 TEFGEVKPG
+994 GKEFDEVKPG
-1003 TEAVDKFFKGEESTI
+1003 TVAVDKFFKGEESTI
-1018 NKLADSE
+1018 SKLADSE

-1136 NISGKGE
+1136 NIGGKGE

-1265 VYLKADVMHEFLGD
+1265 VYLKADVLHEFLGD

-1288 SDGNWSTLSYEN
+1288 SDGNWSTISYEN

-1310 FATQLSKASYAFM
+1310 FATKMSKNSYAFM
-1323 DFEKSFGHDN
+1323 DFEKSFGNDN

>member
-18 GNVFAESVKPDNYD
+18 GNVFAESVKPGNYD
-32 DFFENGEN
+32 DFFEKNVTGEN
-40 QVQISKNGNYTF
+40 QVQISENGNYTF
-52 KNGASIINTDLEK
+52 KNGASITNTDINNN
-65 DDGAQAIIHHS
+65 DGAQAIISHE
-76 GTNKD
+76 GTIGK
-81 NINKITINVGNNE
+81 ISKITINVGNNE
-94 KRSQFILKGVSSEKI
+94 KRSQFILKGESDINI
-109 LNDCVDAK
+109 LQENINKPNEPSGA
-117 GIIDDNDGL
+117 
-126 LLFTKNNNIIN
+126 LFTLNNNIIN
-137 AYDYSQTT
+137 AYDYSETNINAQ
-145 ISTKN
+145 N

-158 FINGIA
+158 FMNGI
-164 SNDKY
+164 SSDEKY
-169 YATGKEYTFNINFNV
+169 NFQGKVYTHDIKFTV
-184 EGNNSTNFNIYG
+184 DGNNSTNFNIYG

-202 NAGDCG
+202 NAGDNG
-208 KYSFNNLN
+208 KYNFDNLN
-216 DFNIVNTYRPQEPQ
+216 NFNIINTYQPT
-230 KVNSNQVGIWLR
+230 KVQSNQIGIWLR

-278 LNVSVNDKFTL
+278 LNVSVNDEFTL
-289 TSSKIGIQNAAS
+289 TSSKIGIENAAS

-308 SINIYATG
+308 TVNIYATG
-316 DDAYTSYGAVLQGG
+316 DDAYTSHGAVLQGG
-330 GYLNLKAKNNINLSG
+330 GYLNLRATNNINLSG

-354 DRLSFPTN
+354 ERLTFPTN
-362 GSVEYNEKVLG
+362 GSVEYDKKVLG
-373 EAEVTSEEG
+373 EAEVTSEKG
-382 SIFIEGRKGY
+382 SIFIEGREGY
-392 GLRSEIRQ
+392 GLLSEIRQ
-400 YQDSVKKAVVTADK
+400 HQDSQDSVKKAAVTADK
-414 DIKIKGKKSGVSYY
+414 DIEIRGKKSGVSYY
-428 AASRMLD
+428 AASRNLD

-450 GLSVGGSTNG
+450 GLSVGGSVSAIVKEN
-460 VDNKT
+460 
-465 YLRGEAN
+465 YLRGKAD
-472 FDASNGSIDIYGQK
+472 FKALNGSINVYGQN
-486 SGIVADNSQVSI
+486 SGIVADNTAI
-498 RKKLDGKVTM
+498 KLKTSGPVKW
-508 VNGAYFADVNITAK
+508 GYLADVNIAAK
-522 DAVNIVGTDDYGIQA
+522 NAVNIVGTDDYGIQA
-537 KNTLKNTLSDIELK
+537 KNTLSNVGLK
-551 DSALP
+551 DSELL
-556 EDVNLNLKVTSQ
+556 EDAANLNLNVTSQ
-568 GTINVLGG
+568 GSINVLGG

-581 ATAVKDKF
+581 ATAVKD
-589 VKDEFD
+589 EFD
-595 NEVLNTLSIDFGS
+595 NKVLNTLSIDFGS

-613 ANGDIAV
+613 ANSDIAV

-642 NILIGATNTNTEKE
+642 NILIGATNTNTEKL

-665 NGANTQ
+665 NGAKTQSTVIQ

-681 VVSVL
+681 VVSIL

-712 YFADESATRSAGED
+712 YFNGEQLTRSSGD
-726 VHLAVVAGVKSPEE
+726 NVHLAVVAGLKSKDETE
-740 GQNGKGLVDINLKG
+740 NGT
-754 DVGLVDINLKGDVT
+754 GLVDINLKGDVT

-778 RGGEVDIKRESGNGA
+778 RGGKVDIRRESGNGA

-823 DYMDADKKNGNSFF
+823 DYMDASAEHGNSFF
-837 APQFSYEIEDSG
+837 APQFSYKIENNGTVKLKLDE
-849 KVDLILGDG
+849 G
-858 SRWNVDG
+858 SRWNVNG
-865 QSWVTTINAGKNTV
+865 QSWVTEIDAADNSI
-879 IDLTGAVTDRN
+879 IDLTGAQTDRN
-890 TSAHALTIGTL
+890 TSAHALTVGTL
-901 NGDANF
+901 KGNANF

-972 DVKYKVGKDA
+972 DVKYKVGKDD
-982 YEGHLENDDYNG
+982 YENHNENDIYNGG

-1003 TEAVDKFFKGEESTI
+1003 TEAVDNFFKGEESTI

-1136 NISGKGE
+1136 NIGGKGE

-1247 GRAGFRIGKDFGE
+1247 GRAGFRLGKDFGE

-1288 SDGNWSTLSYEN
+1288 SDGNWSTISYEN

-1310 FATQLSKASYAFM
+1310 FATKMSKNSYAFM
-1323 DFEKSFGHDN
+1323 DFEKSFGNDN
-1333 DETYQINAGVQWS
+1333 DETYQINVGMQWS

>member
-1 MKKKTLLA
+1 MKKKQMLA
-9 TLVMLSILN
+9 TLVMLSLLQ
-18 GNVFAESVKPDNYD
+18 GSVYAETIEPDVYD
-32 DFFENGEN
+32 DIVEISTENR
-40 QVQISKNGNYTF
+40 QPV
-52 KNGASIINTDLEK
+52 
-65 DDGAQAIIHHS
+65 
-76 GTNKD
+76 
-81 NINKITINVGNNE
+81 
-94 KRSQFILKGVSSEKI
+94 ILKVG
-109 LNDCVDAK
+109 
-117 GIIDDNDGL
+117 
-126 LLFTKNNNIIN
+126 
-137 AYDYSQTT
+137 
-145 ISTKN
+145 
-150 TDIWLTGT
+150 
-158 FINGIA
+158 
-164 SNDKY
+164 
-169 YATGKEYTFNINFNV
+169 EYTFNDGLKINSEYGNIQTHTAIISNT
-184 EGNNSTNFNIYG
+184 GNNGVITLNVGNDNKKVELKLNTNSNKTDFWQKTKNDIIRVNGSNITNINLKNTDMILNGENFDTAIRMDEGKNTAQLNIKGDGNSNLSISGGMVGGIDLWYDGKLTIDGINDFQIKKSTELDTSQVGSGNINAIRVQTNSVLDMNVNNFIISADNNIDKSVFYAGIYTGTPSSNSTFKLNANNDVVINSVYFGINNASYVDIMANNISINSLGLLRENDDELYYALGEAVFSDGYLKMNARNNIQLFSDVSALELGANGVQFADRRPGKYDDIKGDTEIVAQNGFLDIRGDKSTGVISLVQTSQNDIRDVLLQANDFVNIYG
-196 NMFTGI
+196 GDKGVFYEPGSRNMDIIST
-202 NAGDCG
+202 
-208 KYSFNNLN
+208 N
-216 DFNIVNTYRPQEPQ
+216 D
-230 KVNSNQVGIWLR
+230 
-242 CDTQVDIDA
+242 
-251 DNLYIGGVN
+251 
-260 GSDETVFGS
+260 
-269 AFRVANGSK
+269 
-278 LNVSVNDKFTL
+278 NVT
-289 TSSKIGIQNAAS
+289 
-301 YAYINAD
+301 
-308 SINIYATG
+308 
-316 DDAYTSYGAVLQGG
+316 
-330 GYLNLKAKNNINLSG
+330 
-345 SGVGLRFNN
+345 
-354 DRLSFPTN
+354 
-362 GSVEYNEKVLG
+362 
-373 EAEVTSEEG
+373 
-382 SIFIEGRKGY
+382 
-392 GLRSEIRQ
+392 
-400 YQDSVKKAVVTADK
+400 
-414 DIKIKGKKSGVSYY
+414 
-428 AASRMLD
+428 
-435 VTSKNSNIQISSDNI
+435 ISSDNI
-450 GLSVGGSTNG
+450 GFYAADELRKEDIGRNPEVKAENTRG
-460 VDNKT
+460 V
-465 YLRGEAN
+465 
-472 FDASNGSIDIYGQK
+472 
-486 SGIVADNSQVSI
+486 
-498 RKKLDGKVTM
+498 
-508 VNGAYFADVNITAK
+508 VNINAK
-522 DAVNIVGTDDYGIQA
+522 QGNVNLYGGTSGLIIDNIAVQDADENQGGYFTTINVEAGKSINIIGEEEYGIQA
-537 KNTLKNTLSDIELK
+537 SNVLSIK
-551 DSALP
+551 DLSVDMPENMDKSA
-556 EDVNLNLKVTSQ
+556 NLNVTSQ
-568 GTINVLGG
+568 GSINVLGG
-576 KAGIM
+576 EAGIM
-581 ATAVKDKF
+581 ATAVKD
-589 VKDEFD
+589 EFD
-595 NEVLNTLSIDFGS
+595 NKVLNTLSIDFGS

-613 ANGDIAV
+613 ANSDIAV

-642 NILIGATNTNTEKE
+642 NILIGATDTNTEKS

-712 YFADESATRSAGED
+712 YFNGEQLTRSSGD
-726 VHLAVVAGVKSPEE
+726 NVHLAVVAGLKSEDE
-740 GQNGKGLVDINLKG
+740 TENGTGLVDIY
-754 DVGLVDINLKGDVT
+754 LKGDVT

-823 DYMDADKKNGNSFF
+823 DYMDASAEHGNSFF
-837 APQFSYEIEDSG
+837 APQFSYEIKDSG
-849 KVDLILGDG
+849 KVDLKLGDG

-879 IDLTGAVTDRN
+879 IDLTGAATDRN
-890 TSAHALTIGTL
+890 TTAHALTIGTL

-972 DVKYKVGKDA
+972 DVKYKVGKDD
-982 YEGHLENDDYNG
+982 YENHNENDIYNG
-994 TEFGEVKPG
+994 GKEFDEIKPG
-1003 TEAVDKFFKGEESTI
+1003 SNAVKDFFEDKEEGIETLANEESKI
-1018 NKLADSE
+1018 
-1025 STLTNY
+1025 TNY
-1031 KIVDV
+1031 KIIDV

-1072 RYINGEEDQGMWVRI
+1072 RYINGEEEQGMWVRI

-1136 NISGKGE
+1136 NIGGKGE

-1288 SDGNWSTLSYEN
+1288 SDGNWSTISYEN

-1310 FATQLSKASYAFM
+1310 FATKMSKNSYAFM
-1323 DFEKSFGHDN
+1323 DFEKSFGNDN
-1333 DETYQINAGVQWS
+1333 DETYQINVGMQWS

>member
-1 MKKKTLLA
+1 M
-9 TLVMLSILN
+9 N
-18 GNVFAESVKPDNYD
+18 
-32 DFFENGEN
+32 
-40 QVQISKNGNYTF
+40 
-52 KNGASIINTDLEK
+52 
-65 DDGAQAIIHHS
+65 
-76 GTNKD
+76 
-81 NINKITINVGNNE
+81 
-94 KRSQFILKGVSSEKI
+94 
-109 LNDCVDAK
+109 
-117 GIIDDNDGL
+117 
-126 LLFTKNNNIIN
+126 
-137 AYDYSQTT
+137 
-145 ISTKN
+145 
-150 TDIWLTGT
+150 
-158 FINGIA
+158 
-164 SNDKY
+164 
-169 YATGKEYTFNINFNV
+169 
-184 EGNNSTNFNIYG
+184 
-196 NMFTGI
+196 
-202 NAGDCG
+202 
-208 KYSFNNLN
+208 
-216 DFNIVNTYRPQEPQ
+216 
-230 KVNSNQVGIWLR
+230 
-242 CDTQVDIDA
+242 IDA
-251 DNLYIGGVN
+251 DNLYIGGFN

-278 LNVSVNDKFTL
+278 LNVFVNDKFTL
-289 TSSKIGIQNAAS
+289 TSSKIGIDNAAS

-308 SINIYATG
+308 TVNIYATG
-316 DDAYTSYGAVLQGG
+316 DDASERYGAILQGG

-345 SGVGLRFNN
+345 SGVGLRFNFE
-354 DRLSFPTN
+354 LPTFPTN
-362 GSVEYNEKVLG
+362 GSVEYDENVLG
-373 EAEVTSEEG
+373 EAKVTSKEG
-382 SIFIEGRKGY
+382 SIFIEGREGY
-392 GLRSEIRQ
+392 GLLSEIRIS
-400 YQDSVKKAVVTADK
+400 QDSVKKAAVTADK
-414 DIKIKGKKSGVSYY
+414 DIVLKGKKSGVSYY

-450 GLSVGGSTNG
+450 GLSVGGSASGRVNE
-460 VDNKT
+460 N

-486 SGIVADNSQVSI
+486 SGIVADNSQVTVI
-498 RKKLDGKVTM
+498 KQLDGKNTRFK
-508 VNGAYFADVNITAK
+508 GAYFANVNITAK

-537 KNTLKNTLSDIELK
+537 KNTLSDIELK
-551 DSALP
+551 DSELP
-556 EDVNLNLKVTSQ
+556 KDVNLKLNVTSQ
-568 GTINVLGG
+568 GTINVFGG
-576 KAGIM
+576 EAGIM
-581 ATAVKDKF
+581 ATAVKD
-589 VKDEFD
+589 EF
-595 NEVLNTLSIDFGS
+595 NNGVLKPLSNTDFGS
-608 KVNLT
+608 KVKLT

-620 QGGDYGVIAF
+620 QGGYYGVIAF
-630 ENSNVDITSKNG
+630 ENSKVNITSDNG
-642 NILIGATNTNTEKE
+642 NVLIGATDTNTDKD
-656 SNTAAVYAE
+656 TAAVYAE
-665 NGANTQ
+665 NGANTKT
-671 STVNINAGNG
+671 TVNLKADNG

-754 DVGLVDINLKGDVT
+754 DVT

-778 RGGEVDIKRESGNGA
+778 RGGEVKIKRESGNGA

-823 DYMDADKKNGNSFF
+823 DYMDASAGHGNSFF
-837 APQFSYEIEDSG
+837 APQFSDEIVDSG
-849 KVDLILGDG
+849 TVNLTIREG

-879 IDLTGAVTDRN
+879 IDLTGAATDRN

-950 FATIDNGNVN
+950 FATIDNADVN

-972 DVKYKVGKDA
+972 DVKYKVGKDD
-982 YEGHLENDDYNG
+982 YENHNENDIYNG
-994 TEFGEVKPG
+994 GEKFDEIKPG
-1003 TEAVDKFFKGEESTI
+1003 SDAVKDFFEDKEEGIETFANEESKI
-1018 NKLADSE
+1018 
-1025 STLTNY
+1025 TNY
-1031 KIVDV
+1031 KIIDV
-1036 HSRELNNTGKT
+1036 HSRKLNDTGKT
-1047 IVGMSRA
+1047 IANMSRA

>member
-1 MKKKTLLA
+1 MDVMKKKRMLA
-9 TLVMLSILN
+9 TLVMLSLLQ
-18 GNVFAESVKPDNYD
+18 GSVYAAEVNMGTYN
-32 DFFENGEN
+32 DFYEYSGEGTK
-40 QVQISKNGNYTF
+40 QTQIKDAGEYTF
-52 KNGASIINTDLEK
+52 VNGASIINTDLEK

-81 NINKITINVGNNE
+81 NINKITINVGNDKNH
-94 KRSQFILKGVSSEKI
+94 SQFILKGESDINI
-109 LNDCVDAK
+109 LQENINKPNEPSGA
-117 GIIDDNDGL
+117 
-126 LLFTKNNNIIN
+126 LFTLNNNIIN
-137 AYDYSQTT
+137 AYDYSETNINAQ
-145 ISTKN
+145 N

-158 FINGIA
+158 FMNGI
-164 SNDKY
+164 SSDESYDFDGMVDTNDIK
-169 YATGKEYTFNINFNV
+169 FNID
-184 EGNNSTNFNIYG
+184 GNNSTNFNIYG

-202 NAGDCG
+202 NAGDNG
-208 KYSFNNLN
+208 KYNFDNLN
-216 DFNIVNTYRPQEPQ
+216 NFNIINTYQPT
-230 KVNSNQVGIWLR
+230 KVQSNQIGIWLR
-242 CDTQVDIDA
+242 CDTQVNIDA
-251 DNLYIGGVN
+251 DNLYIGGAN
-260 GSDETVFGS
+260 GYDETVFGS

-278 LNVSVNDKFTL
+278 LNVSVNDEFTL
-289 TSSKIGIQNAAS
+289 TSSKIGIENAAS
-301 YAYINAD
+301 YAYINAGTV
-308 SINIYATG
+308 NIYATG
-316 DDAYTSYGAVLQGG
+316 DDASERYGAILQGG
-330 GYLNLKAKNNINLSG
+330 GYLNLKAINNINLSG

-354 DRLSFPTN
+354 QGPTFPTN
-362 GSVEYNEKVLG
+362 GSVEYDKNVLG

-382 SIFIEGRKGY
+382 SIFIEGREGY
-392 GLRSEIRQ
+392 GLLSEIRSS
-400 YQDSVKKAVVTADK
+400 QDSVKKAAVTADK
-414 DIKIKGKKSGVSYY
+414 DIVLKGKKSGVSYY

-435 VTSKNSNIQISSDNI
+435 VTSKNSNIHISSDNI
-450 GLSVGGSTNG
+450 GLSVGGSASGRVNE
-460 VDNKT
+460 N

-486 SGIVADNSQVSI
+486 SGIVADNSQVTVI
-498 RKKLDGKVTM
+498 KQLDGKNTRFK
-508 VNGAYFADVNITAK
+508 GAYFADVNITAK
-522 DAVNIVGTDDYGIQA
+522 DGVNIVGTDDYGIQA
-537 KNTLKNTLSDIELK
+537 KNTLSNVGLNS
-551 DSALP
+551 SGLP
-556 EDVNLNLKVTSQ
+556 EDAANLNLNVTSQ
-568 GTINVLGG
+568 GSINVLGG

-581 ATAVKDKF
+581 ATAVKD
-589 VKDEFD
+589 EFD
-595 NEVLNTLSIDFGS
+595 NKVLNTLSIDFGS

-642 NILIGATNTNTEKE
+642 NILIGATDTNTEKS

-665 NGANTQ
+665 NGAKTQ

-681 VVSVL
+681 VVSIL

-712 YFADESATRSAGED
+712 YFNGEQLTRSSGD
-726 VHLAVVAGVKSPEE
+726 NVHLAVVAGLKSEDE
-740 GQNGKGLVDINLKG
+740 TENGTGLVDI
-754 DVGLVDINLKGDVT
+754 DLKGDVT

-823 DYMDADKKNGNSFF
+823 DYMDAGKKKGNSFF
-837 APQFSYEIEDSG
+837 APQFSYEIKNNGTVKLKLDE
-849 KVDLILGDG
+849 G
-858 SRWNVDG
+858 SRWNVNG
-865 QSWVTTINAGKNTV
+865 QSWVTEIDAADNSI
-879 IDLTGAVTDRN
+879 IDLTGAQTDRN
-890 TSAHALTIGTL
+890 TSAHALTVGTL
-901 NGDANF
+901 KGNANF

-972 DVKYKVGKDA
+972 DVKYKVGKDD
-982 YEGHLENDDYNG
+982 YENHNENDIYNG
-994 TEFGEVKPG
+994 GKEFDEVKPG
-1003 TEAVDKFFKGEESTI
+1003 TVAVDDFFKEEESTI
-1018 NKLADSE
+1018 DMLNDSE

-1136 NISGKGE
+1136 NIGGKGE

-1203 RKKDIGNDWYIEPQA
+1203 RKKDIGNNWYIEPQA

-1288 SDGNWSTLSYEN
+1288 SDGNWSTISYEN

-1310 FATQLSKASYAFM
+1310 FATKMSKNSYAFM
-1323 DFEKSFGHDN
+1323 DFEKSFGNDN
-1333 DETYQINAGVQWS
+1333 DETYQINVGMQWS

>member
-1 MKKKTLLA
+1 MRKKSALA
-9 TLVMLSILN
+9 TLVMLSLLN
-18 GNVFAESVKPDNYD
+18 GNVFAESVEPGNYD
-32 DFFENGEN
+32 DFKKNVTGEDR
-40 QVQISKNGNYTF
+40 VQISENGNYTF
-52 KNGASIINTDLEK
+52 KNGASITNTDINNK
-65 DDGAQAIIHHS
+65 DGAQAIISHE
-76 GTNKD
+76 GTNGK
-81 NINKITINVGNNE
+81 ISEITINVGNNE
-94 KRSQFILKGVSSEKI
+94 KRSQFILKGVSSENI
-109 LNDCVDAK
+109 LQENINKPNEPEGA
-117 GIIDDNDGL
+117 
-126 LLFTKNNNIIN
+126 LFTLNNNIIN
-137 AYDYSQTT
+137 AYDYSKTNINAQ
-145 ISTKN
+145 N

-158 FINGIA
+158 FMNGI
-164 SNDKY
+164 SSDESYNFQ
-169 YATGKEYTFNINFNV
+169 GKVKTHDIKFTV
-184 EGNNSTNFNIYG
+184 DGNNSTNFNIYG

-202 NAGDCG
+202 NAGDNG
-208 KYSFNNLN
+208 KYNFDNLN
-216 DFNIVNTYRPQEPQ
+216 NFNIINTYQPT
-230 KVNSNQVGIWLR
+230 KVQSNQIGIWLR
-242 CDTQVDIDA
+242 SDTQVNIDA

-260 GSDETVFGS
+260 GSDETFFGS
-269 AFRVANGSK
+269 AFRIANGSK

-289 TSSKIGIQNAAS
+289 TSSKIGIDNGAS

-308 SINIYATG
+308 TVNIYATG
-316 DDAYTSYGAVLQGG
+316 DDASERYGAILQGG
-330 GYLNLKAKNNINLSG
+330 GYLNLKAINNINLSG
-345 SGVGLRFNN
+345 SGVGLRFNFQGPT
-354 DRLSFPTN
+354 FPTN
-362 GSVEYNEKVLG
+362 GSVEYDEKVLG

-382 SIFIEGRKGY
+382 SIFIEGREGY
-392 GLRSEIRQ
+392 GLLSEIRSS
-400 YQDSVKKAVVTADK
+400 QDSVKKAAVTADK
-414 DIKIKGKKSGVSYY
+414 DIVLKGKKSGVSYD

-435 VTSKNSNIQISSDNI
+435 VTSKNSNIHISSDNI
-450 GLSVGGSTNG
+450 GLSVGGSASGRVN
-460 VDNKT
+460 VN

-486 SGIVADNSQVSI
+486 SGIVADNTAIKRNTSRPVDWGY
-498 RKKLDGKVTM
+498 L
-508 VNGAYFADVNITAK
+508 ADVNIAAK
-522 DAVNIVGTDDYGIQA
+522 NSVNIVGTDDYGIQA
-537 KNTLKNTLSDIELK
+537 KNTLSNVGLNS
-551 DSALP
+551 SGLP
-556 EDVNLNLKVTSQ
+556 EDAKNLNLNVTSQ
-568 GTINVLGG
+568 GSINVLGG

-581 ATAVKDKF
+581 ATAVKD
-589 VKDEFD
+589 EFD
-595 NEVLNTLSIDFGS
+595 NKVLNTLSIDFGS

-630 ENSNVDITSKNG
+630 ENSNVDITSDNG
-642 NILIGATNTNTEKE
+642 NVLIGATDTNTNKV

-665 NGANTQ
+665 NGANTET
-671 STVNINAGNG
+671 TVNLKADNG
-681 VVSVL
+681 VVTVL

-693 ASGKGGTINV
+693 ASGKGGTIKV

-712 YFADESATRSAGED
+712 YFNGEQLTRSNGDD
-726 VHLAVVAGVKSPEE
+726 VHLAVVAGLKSKDET
-740 GQNGKGLVDINLKG
+740 QNVT
-754 DVGLVDINLKGDVT
+754 GLVDINLKGDVT

-778 RGGEVDIKRESGNGA
+778 RGGKVDISRASGNGS
-793 LVVNGDVLAGNGG
+793 LIVTGDILAGNGG
-806 TVSLDMGKNGVL
+806 EVNLDIGKNGML

-823 DYMDADKKNGNSFF
+823 DYMDASDEHGNSFF
-837 APQFSYEIEDSG
+837 APQFSYEIKDSG
-849 KVDLILGDG
+849 KVDLKLGDG

-879 IDLTGAVTDRN
+879 IDLTGAATDRN

-994 TEFGEVKPG
+994 SEFGEAKPG
-1003 TEAVDKFFKGEESTI
+1003 TEAVDDFFKEEESTI
-1018 NKLADSE
+1018 SKLADSE

-1047 IVGMSRA
+1047 IANMSRA
-1054 NYSNA
+1054 NYSSA

-1072 RYINGEEDQGMWVRI
+1072 RYINSEEDEGMWVRI
-1087 RHDRIGKDNAFRSQN
+1087 RHDRIGKDDAFRSQN

-1143 IDRYGLWLYDTW
+1143 IDSYGLWLYDTW

-1167 KWGHLKNDFG
+1167 KWGHLSNDFELYNTRG
-1177 IYAAGVK
+1177 KV
-1184 DKITGDY
+1184 TGDY

-1203 RKKDIGNDWYIEPQA
+1203 RKKDIGNDWYFEPQLQA
-1218 QLQLA
+1218 QLA
-1223 RVTGADYVTNQN
+1223 RVTGADYETSQG

-1247 GRAGFRIGKDFGE
+1247 GRAGFRFGKDFGE

-1265 VYLKADVMHEFLGD
+1265 VYLKADVLHEFLGD

>member
-1 MKKKTLLA
+1 MDEMKKKQMLA
-9 TLVMLSILN
+9 MLVMLSLLQ
-18 GNVFAESVKPDNYD
+18 GNVYAENIQPNYYED
-32 DFFENGEN
+32 LVEFNVTDRQPVISTSGEYTFSEGLKVSSEYGEN
-40 QVQISKNGNYTF
+40 QANTALISNATGSN
-52 KNGASIINTDLEK
+52 
-65 DDGAQAIIHHS
+65 
-76 GTNKD
+76 
-81 NINKITINVGNNE
+81 NIFTINVGNNNKKVE
-94 KRSQFILKGVSSEKI
+94 
-109 LNDCVDAK
+109 LNLNTNSAK
-117 GIIDDNDGL
+117 TDVWED
-126 LLFTKNNNIIN
+126 TKNDIIRVNSSNITNIN
-137 AYDYSQTT
+137 L
-145 ISTKN
+145 KN
-150 TDIWLTGT
+150 TDMVLSGENYDTAIRMDESKNSAQLNITGDGNSNLS
-158 FINGIA
+158 IAGSMIAGIDA
-164 SNDKY
+164 LYNAKV
-169 YATGKEYTFNINFNV
+169 NINNINKFSIIKNT
-184 EGNNSTNFNIYG
+184 ELDTNEIGYG
-196 NMFTGI
+196 NI
-202 NAGDCG
+202 NAIRVSGNSEVSINTDDFIIKGDNENN
-208 KYSFNNLN
+208 KAVFNA
-216 DFNIVNTYRPQEPQ
+216 
-230 KVNSNQVGIWLR
+230 GIE
-242 CDTQVDIDA
+242 
-251 DNLYIGGVN
+251 N
-260 GSDETVFGS
+260 GSLGGANAKFELDAQNDVIIDSVYYGIYNGEYFDIEANNISIQAVALFEEDDDEYYY
-269 AFRVANGSK
+269 SK
-278 LNVSVNDKFTL
+278 GEAVYND
-289 TSSKIGIQNAAS
+289 
-301 YAYINAD
+301 
-308 SINIYATG
+308 
-316 DDAYTSYGAVLQGG
+316 
-330 GYLNLKAKNNINLSG
+330 GYLNLRAKENINLQSECSALDLG
-345 SGVGLRFNN
+345 ANGVMYATT
-354 DRLSFPTN
+354 DPTKYD
-362 GSVEYNEKVLG
+362 GIRG
-373 EAEVTSEEG
+373 DAEL
-382 SIFIEGRKGY
+382 IADKGY
-392 GLRSEIRQ
+392 LNIVGQ
-400 YQDSVKKAVVTADK
+400 KAVGVISLIQSK
-414 DIKIKGKKSGVSYY
+414 QMDI
-428 AASRMLD
+428 RD
-435 VTSKNSNIQISSDNI
+435 VLLQA
-450 GLSVGGSTNG
+450 NG
-460 VDNKT
+460 IVN
-465 YLRGEAN
+465 
-472 FDASNGSIDIYGQK
+472 IYGGDK
-486 SGIVADNSQVSI
+486 GIFYEPGSRNLNIVSQ
-498 RKKLDGKVTM
+498 
-508 VNGAYFADVNITAK
+508 NNDVNITSENIAFYAADELRK
-522 DAVNIVGTDDYGIQA
+522 EDIGRNPGVNFENTRGFVEINAENGTVNLIGGNSGLIFDNIAVKNADKKQGGYFTTINVNVAEAANFVGESEYGIQA
-537 KNTLKNTLSDIELK
+537 SNLLSNKKMDIDIPSDMDKNT
-551 DSALP
+551 
-556 EDVNLNLKVTSQ
+556 NLNVTSQ

-581 ATAVKDKF
+581 ATAVKD
-589 VKDEFD
+589 EFNSEVF
-595 NEVLNTLSIDFGS
+595 NELTSTDFGS
-608 KVNLT
+608 KVNLN
-613 ANGDIAV
+613 AADDVVV

-630 ENSNVDITSKNG
+630 ENSNVDITSANG
-642 NILIGATNTNTEKE
+642 NVLIGATDTNTDKV

-665 NGANTQ
+665 NGANTET
-671 STVNINAGNG
+671 TVNLKADNG
-681 VVSVL
+681 VVTVL

-712 YFADESATRSAGED
+712 YFTDESVTRSAGED
-726 VHLAVVAGVKSPEE
+726 VHLAVVAGLKSAEE
-740 GQNGKGLVDINLKG
+740 EQNGKGF
-754 DVGLVDINLKGDVT
+754 VDINLKGDVT

-778 RGGEVDIKRESGNGA
+778 RGGKVDIARESGNGA

-849 KVDLILGDG
+849 KVDLNLGDG

-865 QSWVTTINAGKNTV
+865 QSWVTTINTGENTV
-879 IDLTGAVTDRN
+879 IDLTGAATDRN
-890 TSAHALTIGTL
+890 TTAHALTIGTL

-907 RMNLDGFDKANSDML
+907 RMNLDGFDKGNSDML

-950 FATIDNGNVN
+950 FATIDNADVN

-972 DVKYKVGKDA
+972 DVKYKVGKDE
-982 YEGHLENDDYNG
+982 YEGHSENDDYNGG

-1003 TEAVDKFFKGEESTI
+1003 TEAVDDFFKGEESTI
-1018 NKLADSE
+1018 SKLADSE

-1031 KIVDV
+1031 KIIDV

-1223 RVTGADYVTNQN
+1223 RVTGADYVTNQD

-1265 VYLKADVMHEFLGD
+1265 LYFKADILHEFLGD

-1288 SDGNWSTLSYEN
+1288 SDSNWETISYDN
-1300 EGTWYDVGFG
+1300 QGTWYDIGLG
-1310 FATQLSKASYAFM
+1310 FAAMMSKNSYAFV
-1323 DFEKSFGHDN
+1323 DFEKSFGNDN
-1333 DETYQINAGVQWS
+1333 DETYQINAGVQWT

>member
-1 MKKKTLLA
+1 M
-9 TLVMLSILN
+9 
-18 GNVFAESVKPDNYD
+18 
-32 DFFENGEN
+32 
-40 QVQISKNGNYTF
+40 QISENGNYTF
-52 KNGASIINTDLEK
+52 KNGASITNTDINNK
-65 DDGAQAIIHHS
+65 DGAQAIISHE
-76 GTNKD
+76 GTIGK
-81 NINKITINVGNNE
+81 ISKITINVGNNE
-94 KRSQFILKGVSSEKI
+94 KRSRFILKGVSSEKI
-109 LNDCVDAK
+109 LNDCVDAE
-117 GIIDDNDGL
+117 GIREDNGAS
-126 LLFTKNNNIIN
+126 LLFTLNNNIIN

-145 ISTKN
+145 INTKN

-164 SNDKY
+164 SDDKY
-169 YATGKEYTFNINFNV
+169 YETGREYTKDINFNV

-202 NAGDCG
+202 NAGDFG

-242 CDTQVDIDA
+242 SDTQVKIDA
-251 DNLYIGGVN
+251 DNLYIGGAN
-260 GSDETVFGS
+260 GSDKTVFGS
-269 AFRVANGSK
+269 AFRVANDSK

-289 TSSKIGIQNAAS
+289 TSSKIGIENAA
-301 YAYINAD
+301 YAYINAGTV
-308 SINIYATG
+308 NIYATG
-316 DDAYTSYGAVLQGG
+316 DVYEAADDDSPRYGAIMQGS
-330 GYLNLKAKNNINLSG
+330 GYLNLKAINNINLSG
-345 SGVGLRFNN
+345 AEFGLKFNRERP
-354 DRLSFPTN
+354 DFPS
-362 GSVEYNEKVLG
+362 SVEPDESVLG
-373 EAEVTSEEG
+373 EAEVTSEKG
-382 SIFIEGRKGY
+382 SIFIEGREGY
-392 GLRSEIRQ
+392 GLLSEIRQ
-400 YQDSVKKAVVTADK
+400 YQKSVKKSVVTADK
-414 DIKIKGKKSGVSYY
+414 DIVLKGKKSGVSYY
-428 AASRMLD
+428 AASRNLD

-450 GLSVGGSTNG
+450 GLSVGGSVSAI
-460 VDNKT
+460 VDIN

-486 SGIVADNSQVSI
+486 SGIVADNTAI
-498 RKKLDGKVTM
+498 KLRTSGPVKW
-508 VNGAYFADVNITAK
+508 GYLADVNIAAK
-522 DAVNIVGTDDYGIQA
+522 NSVNIVGTDDYGIQA
-537 KNTLKNTLSDIELK
+537 KNTLSNVGLNS
-551 DSALP
+551 SGLP
-556 EDVNLNLKVTSQ
+556 EDAKNLNLKVKSQ
-568 GTINVLGG
+568 GSINVLGG

-581 ATAVKDKF
+581 ATAVKD
-589 VKDEFD
+589 EFD
-595 NEVLNTLSIDFGS
+595 NKVLNTLSIDFGS

-630 ENSNVDITSKNG
+630 ENSNVNITSDNG
-642 NILIGATNTNTEKE
+642 NVLIGATDTNTNKV

-665 NGANTQ
+665 NGANTET
-671 STVNINAGNG
+671 TVNLKADNG
-681 VVSVL
+681 VVTVL

-693 ASGKGGTINV
+693 ASGKGGTIKV

-712 YFADESATRSAGED
+712 YFNGEQLTRSSGD
-726 VHLAVVAGVKSPEE
+726 NVHLAVVAGLKSAEE
-740 GQNGKGLVDINLKG
+740 KQNGE
-754 DVGLVDINLKGDVT
+754 GLVDINLKGDVT

-778 RGGEVDIKRESGNGA
+778 RGGEVKIKRESGNGA

-823 DYMDADKKNGNSFF
+823 DYMDAGKKNGNSFF
-837 APQFSYEIEDSG
+837 APQFSYEIKNNGTVKLKLDE
-849 KVDLILGDG
+849 G
-858 SRWNVDG
+858 SRWNVNG
-865 QSWVTTINAGKNTV
+865 QSWVTEIDAADNSI
-879 IDLTGAVTDRN
+879 IDLTGAQTDRN
-890 TSAHALTIGTL
+890 TSAHALTVGTL
-901 NGDANF
+901 KGNANF

-937 AVTSEEIGETGLR
+937 AVTTAEIGKTGLR
-950 FATIDNGNVN
+950 FATIDNADVN

-972 DVKYKVGKDA
+972 DVKYKVGKDD
-982 YEGHLENDDYNG
+982 YENHNENNIYNG
-994 TEFGEVKPG
+994 GKEFDEVKPG
-1003 TEAVDKFFKGEESTI
+1003 TVAVDKFFKGEESTI

-1333 DETYQINAGVQWS
+1333 DETYQINVGMQWS

>member
-1 MKKKTLLA
+1 MKKKQMLA
-9 TLVMLSILN
+9 TLVMLSLLQGSVYAETAETIEP
-18 GNVFAESVKPDNYD
+18 NVYD
-32 DFFENGEN
+32 DIVEISTENR
-40 QVQISKNGNYTF
+40 QPV
-52 KNGASIINTDLEK
+52 
-65 DDGAQAIIHHS
+65 
-76 GTNKD
+76 
-81 NINKITINVGNNE
+81 
-94 KRSQFILKGVSSEKI
+94 ILKVG
-109 LNDCVDAK
+109 
-117 GIIDDNDGL
+117 
-126 LLFTKNNNIIN
+126 
-137 AYDYSQTT
+137 
-145 ISTKN
+145 
-150 TDIWLTGT
+150 
-158 FINGIA
+158 
-164 SNDKY
+164 
-169 YATGKEYTFNINFNV
+169 EYTFNDGLKINSEYGNIQTHTAIISNT
-184 EGNNSTNFNIYG
+184 GNNGVITLNVGNDNKKVELKLNTNSNKTDFWQKTKNDIIRVNGSNITNINLKNTDMILNGENFDTAIRMDESKNTAQLNIKGDGNSNLSISGGMVGGIDLWYDGKLTIDGINDFQIKKSTELDTSQVGSGNINAIRVQTNSVLDMNVNNFIISADNNIDKSVFYAGIYTGTPSSNSTFKLNANNDVVINSVYFGINNASYVDIMANNISINSLGLLRENDDELYYALGEAVLSDGYLKMNARNNIQLFSDVSALDLGANGVQLADRRPGKYDNIKGDTEIVAQNGFLDIRGNNAVGVISLVQTSQNDIRDVLLQANDFVNIYG
-196 NMFTGI
+196 GDKGVFYEPGSRNMDIIST
-202 NAGDCG
+202 
-208 KYSFNNLN
+208 N
-216 DFNIVNTYRPQEPQ
+216 D
-230 KVNSNQVGIWLR
+230 
-242 CDTQVDIDA
+242 
-251 DNLYIGGVN
+251 
-260 GSDETVFGS
+260 
-269 AFRVANGSK
+269 
-278 LNVSVNDKFTL
+278 NVT
-289 TSSKIGIQNAAS
+289 
-301 YAYINAD
+301 
-308 SINIYATG
+308 
-316 DDAYTSYGAVLQGG
+316 
-330 GYLNLKAKNNINLSG
+330 
-345 SGVGLRFNN
+345 
-354 DRLSFPTN
+354 
-362 GSVEYNEKVLG
+362 
-373 EAEVTSEEG
+373 
-382 SIFIEGRKGY
+382 
-392 GLRSEIRQ
+392 
-400 YQDSVKKAVVTADK
+400 
-414 DIKIKGKKSGVSYY
+414 
-428 AASRMLD
+428 
-435 VTSKNSNIQISSDNI
+435 ISSDNI
-450 GLSVGGSTNG
+450 GFYAADELRKEDIGRNPKVKAENTRG
-460 VDNKT
+460 V
-465 YLRGEAN
+465 
-472 FDASNGSIDIYGQK
+472 
-486 SGIVADNSQVSI
+486 
-498 RKKLDGKVTM
+498 
-508 VNGAYFADVNITAK
+508 VNINAK
-522 DAVNIVGTDDYGIQA
+522 QGNVNLYGGTSGLIIDNIAVQDANENQGGYFTTINVEAGKSINIIGEEEYGIQA
-537 KNTLKNTLSDIELK
+537 SNVLSIK
-551 DSALP
+551 DLSVDMPEKSA
-556 EDVNLNLKVTSQ
+556 NLNVISQ

-581 ATAVKDKF
+581 ATAVKD
-589 VKDEFD
+589 EFD
-595 NEVLNTLSIDFGS
+595 NKVLNTLFTGFGS

-642 NILIGATNTNTEKE
+642 NILIGATDTNTNKV

-665 NGANTQ
+665 NGANTET
-671 STVNINAGNG
+671 TVKLKADNG
-681 VVSVL
+681 VVTVL

-712 YFADESATRSAGED
+712 YFNGEQLTRSSGD
-726 VHLAVVAGVKSPEE
+726 NVHLAVVAGLKSEDE
-740 GQNGKGLVDINLKG
+740 TENGTGLVDI
-754 DVGLVDINLKGDVT
+754 DLKGDVT

-778 RGGEVDIKRESGNGA
+778 RGGEIDISRASGNGS
-793 LVVNGDVLAGNGG
+793 LIVTGDILAGNGG
-806 TVSLDMGKNGVL
+806 EVNLDIGKNGML

-823 DYMDADKKNGNSFF
+823 DYMDASAGHGNSFF
-837 APQFSYEIEDSG
+837 APQFSYEIKDSG
-849 KVDLILGDG
+849 TVNLKIGEG

-865 QSWVTTINAGKNTV
+865 QSWVTEIDAADNSI
-879 IDLTGAVTDRN
+879 IDLTGAQTDRN
-890 TSAHALTIGTL
+890 TSAHALTVGTL
-901 NGDANF
+901 KGNANF

-982 YEGHLENDDYNG
+982 YEGHLENNDYNG
-994 TEFGEVKPG
+994 GTKFGEVKPG

-1136 NISGKGE
+1136 NIGGKGE

>member
-1 MKKKTLLA
+1 MDEMKKKRMLA
-9 TLVMLSILN
+9 TLVMLSLLQ
-18 GNVFAESVKPDNYD
+18 GSVYAAEVNKGTYN
-32 DFFENGEN
+32 DFYEYSGEGTK
-40 QVQISKNGNYTF
+40 QTQIKDAGEYTF
-52 KNGASIINTDLEK
+52 VNGASIINTDLEK

-81 NINKITINVGNNE
+81 NISKITINVGNNE
-94 KRSQFILKGVSSEKI
+94 KRSQFILKGVSSKNI
-109 LNDCVDAK
+109 LQENINKPNEPSGA
-117 GIIDDNDGL
+117 
-126 LLFTKNNNIIN
+126 LFTLNNNIIN
-137 AYDYSQTT
+137 AYDYSETN
-145 ISTKN
+145 INAKN
-150 TDIWLTGT
+150 TDICLTGT
-158 FINGIA
+158 FMNGI
-164 SNDKY
+164 SNDESY
-169 YATGKEYTFNINFNV
+169 NFDGMVYTHDIKFTV
-184 EGNNSTNFNIYG
+184 DGNNSTNFNIYG

-202 NAGDCG
+202 NAGDNG
-208 KYSFNNLN
+208 KYNFDNLN
-216 DFNIVNTYRPQEPQ
+216 NFNIINTYQPT
-230 KVNSNQVGIWLR
+230 KVQSNQMGIYLR
-242 CDTQVDIDA
+242 SGTQMDIDA
-251 DNLYIGGVN
+251 DNLYIGGLN
-260 GSDETVFGS
+260 GSDETVFGI
-269 AFRVANGSK
+269 AFNIINGSK
-278 LNVSVNDKFTL
+278 LNVSVNDEFTL
-289 TSSKIGIQNAAS
+289 TSSKRGLYNNAS
-301 YAYINAD
+301 YAYINAGTV
-308 SINIYATG
+308 NIYATG
-316 DDAYTSYGAVLQGG
+316 NVYEAADDDSPRYGAIMQGS
-330 GYLNLKAKNNINLSG
+330 GYLNLKAINNINLSG
-345 SGVGLRFNN
+345 AEFGLIFNRESPN
-354 DRLSFPTN
+354 FP
-362 GSVEYNEKVLG
+362 GSVEHDESVLG
-373 EAEVTSEEG
+373 EAEVTSKKG
-382 SIFIEGRKGY
+382 SIFIEGREGY
-392 GLRSEIRQ
+392 GLLSEIRQ
-400 YQDSVKKAVVTADK
+400 HQDSVKKAVVTADK

-428 AASRMLD
+428 AASRNLD
-435 VTSKNSNIQISSDNI
+435 VTSKHSNIQISSDNI
-450 GLSVGGSTNG
+450 GLSVGGLAIRPIRKN
-460 VDNKT
+460 

-472 FDASNGSIDIYGQK
+472 FKALNGSIDVYGQN
-486 SGIVADNSQVSI
+486 SGIVADNTAI
-498 RKKLDGKVTM
+498 KLKTSRPVIGGYLA
-508 VNGAYFADVNITAK
+508 NVNIAAK
-522 DAVNIVGTDDYGIQA
+522 NSVNIVGTDDYGIQA
-537 KNTLKNTLSDIELK
+537 KNTLSDVGLN
-551 DSALP
+551 SSGLP
-556 EDVNLNLKVTSQ
+556 EDAANLNLNVTSQ
-568 GTINVLGG
+568 GSINVLGG

-581 ATAVKDKF
+581 ATAVKD
-589 VKDEFD
+589 EFD
-595 NEVLNTLSIDFGS
+595 NKVLNTLSIDFGS

-630 ENSNVDITSKNG
+630 ENSNVDITSDNG
-642 NILIGATNTNTEKE
+642 NVLIGATDTNTNKV

-665 NGANTQ
+665 NGANTET
-671 STVNINAGNG
+671 TVNLKADNG
-681 VVSVL
+681 VVTVL

-693 ASGKGGTINV
+693 ASGKGGTIKV

-712 YFADESATRSAGED
+712 YFNGEQLTRSNGDD
-726 VHLAVVAGVKSPEE
+726 VHLAVVAGLKSKDET
-740 GQNGKGLVDINLKG
+740 QNVT
-754 DVGLVDINLKGDVT
+754 GLVDINLKGDVT

-778 RGGEVDIKRESGNGA
+778 RGGKVDISRASGNGS
-793 LVVNGDVLAGNGG
+793 LIVTGDILAGNGG
-806 TVSLDMGKNGVL
+806 EVNLDIGKNGML

-823 DYMDADKKNGNSFF
+823 DYMDASDEHGNSFF
-837 APQFSYEIEDSG
+837 APQFSYEIKDSG
-849 KVDLILGDG
+849 KVDLKLGDG

-879 IDLTGAVTDRN
+879 IDLTGAATDRN
-890 TSAHALTIGTL
+890 TTAHALTIGTL

-972 DVKYKVGKDA
+972 DVRYKVGKDA

-994 TEFGEVKPG
+994 TKFGEVKPG
-1003 TEAVDKFFKGEESTI
+1003 TEAVDDFFKGEESTI
-1018 NKLADSE
+1018 SKLADSE

>member
-1 MKKKTLLA
+1 MDVMKKKQMLA
-9 TLVMLSILN
+9 TLVMLSLLQGSVYAETIEPKVYDDIVEISTENRQPVISKAGVYTFNDGLKINSEYGNTKTDTAIISNTGNNGVITLNVGNDNKKVELKLNTNSNKTDFWQETKNDIIRVNGSNITNINLKNTDMILN
-18 GNVFAESVKPDNYD
+18 GENFDTAIRMDERKNTAQLNIKGDGNSNLSISGGMVEGIDLGYDGKLTIDGINDFQIKKSTELDTSQLGFGNIDAIRVQTNSVLDMNVNNFIISADNNIDKSVFYAGIFTGTPSSNSTFKLNANNDVVINSVYFGISNASYVDIMANNISINSLGLLSENDDELYNASGEAVISDGYLKMNARNNIQLFSDVSALDLGPKGVQRPGKYYD
-32 DFFENGEN
+32 IKGDTEIVAQNGFLDIRGN
-40 QVQISKNGNYTF
+40 NAVGVISMVQISQND
-52 KNGASIINTDLEK
+52 IRDVLL
-65 DDGAQAIIHHS
+65 QA
-76 GTNKD
+76 
-81 NINKITINVGNNE
+81 
-94 KRSQFILKGVSSEKI
+94 
-109 LNDCVDAK
+109 NDFV
-117 GIIDDNDGL
+117 
-126 LLFTKNNNIIN
+126 
-137 AYDYSQTT
+137 
-145 ISTKN
+145 
-150 TDIWLTGT
+150 
-158 FINGIA
+158 
-164 SNDKY
+164 
-169 YATGKEYTFNINFNV
+169 
-184 EGNNSTNFNIYG
+184 NIYG
-196 NMFTGI
+196 HDKGVFYEPGSRNMDIIST
-202 NAGDCG
+202 
-208 KYSFNNLN
+208 N
-216 DFNIVNTYRPQEPQ
+216 D
-230 KVNSNQVGIWLR
+230 
-242 CDTQVDIDA
+242 
-251 DNLYIGGVN
+251 
-260 GSDETVFGS
+260 
-269 AFRVANGSK
+269 
-278 LNVSVNDKFTL
+278 NVT
-289 TSSKIGIQNAAS
+289 
-301 YAYINAD
+301 
-308 SINIYATG
+308 
-316 DDAYTSYGAVLQGG
+316 
-330 GYLNLKAKNNINLSG
+330 
-345 SGVGLRFNN
+345 
-354 DRLSFPTN
+354 
-362 GSVEYNEKVLG
+362 
-373 EAEVTSEEG
+373 
-382 SIFIEGRKGY
+382 
-392 GLRSEIRQ
+392 
-400 YQDSVKKAVVTADK
+400 
-414 DIKIKGKKSGVSYY
+414 
-428 AASRMLD
+428 
-435 VTSKNSNIQISSDNI
+435 ISSDNI
-450 GLSVGGSTNG
+450 GFYAADELRKEDIGRNPEVIAKNTRGVVNINAKQGNVNLYGGTSG
-460 VDNKT
+460 LIIDNI
-465 YLRGEAN
+465 AVQ
-472 FDASNGSIDIYGQK
+472 D
-486 SGIVADNSQVSI
+486 ADNNQGGYFTTINVEADKSI
-498 RKKLDGKVTM
+498 
-508 VNGAYFADVNITAK
+508 NI
-522 DAVNIVGTDDYGIQA
+522 IGEEEYGIQA
-537 KNTLKNTLSDIELK
+537 SNVLSIKDLSVDIK
-551 DSALP
+551 DKSA
-556 EDVNLNLKVTSQ
+556 NLNVTSQ

-576 KAGIM
+576 EAGIM
-581 ATAVKDKF
+581 ATAVKD
-589 VKDEFD
+589 EFD
-595 NEVLNTLSIDFGS
+595 KNTLSNTDFGS

-613 ANGDIAV
+613 ANGDIEV

-642 NILIGATNTNTEKE
+642 NILIGATDTNTNKV

-671 STVNINAGNG
+671 STVNINAANG
-681 VVSVL
+681 VVTVL

-693 ASGKGGTINV
+693 ASGKGRTIKV

-712 YFADESATRSAGED
+712 YFNGEQLTRSSGD
-726 VHLAVVAGVKSPEE
+726 NVHLAVVAGLKSKDET
-740 GQNGKGLVDINLKG
+740 QNGTGLVVAGLKSKDETQNG
-754 DVGLVDINLKGDVT
+754 TGLVDINLKGDVT

-778 RGGEVDIKRESGNGA
+778 RGGKVDIKRESGNGA

-823 DYMDADKKNGNSFF
+823 DYMDAGAGHGKSFF
-837 APQFSYEIEDSG
+837 APQFSDEI
-849 KVDLILGDG
+849 VDNGTVNLIIGEG

-865 QSWVTTINAGKNTV
+865 QSWVTEIDAADNSI
-879 IDLTGAVTDRN
+879 IDLTGAQTDRN
-890 TSAHALTIGTL
+890 TSAHALTVGTL
-901 NGDANF
+901 KGNANF

-922 YIKNSNGEYNVILDD
+922 YIKNSKGEYNIILDD
-937 AVTSEEIGETGLR
+937 AVTTAEIGKTGLR
-950 FATIDNGNVN
+950 FATIDNADVN

-972 DVKYKVGKDA
+972 DVKYKVGKDD
-982 YEGHLENDDYNG
+982 YENHNENDIYNG
-994 TEFGEVKPG
+994 GKEFDEIKPG
-1003 TEAVDKFFKGEESTI
+1003 SNAVKAFFEDKEEGIETFANEESKI
-1018 NKLADSE
+1018 
-1025 STLTNY
+1025 TNY
-1031 KIVDV
+1031 KIIDV

-1072 RYINGEEDQGMWVRI
+1072 RYINGEEEQGMWVRI

-1136 NISGKGE
+1136 NIGGKGE

-1288 SDGNWSTLSYEN
+1288 SDGNWSTISYEN

-1310 FATQLSKASYAFM
+1310 FATKMSKNSYAFM
-1323 DFEKSFGHDN
+1323 DFEKSFGNDN
-1333 DETYQINAGVQWS
+1333 DETYQINVGMQWS

>member
-32 DFFENGEN
+32 DFFEKNVTGEN
-40 QVQISKNGNYTF
+40 QVQISENGNYTF
-52 KNGASIINTDLEK
+52 KNGASITNTDLNSDK
-65 DDGAQAIIHHS
+65 GAQSIINHEGKIGKIS
-76 GTNKD
+76 E
-81 NINKITINVGNNE
+81 ITINVGNNE

-145 ISTKN
+145 INTKN

-164 SNDKY
+164 SDDKY
-169 YATGKEYTFNINFNV
+169 YATGMEYTKNINFNV
-184 EGNNSTNFNIYG
+184 KGNNSTNFNIYG

-216 DFNIVNTYRPQEPQ
+216 DFNIVNTYKPQ

-242 CDTQVDIDA
+242 SDTQVKIGA
-251 DNLYIGGVN
+251 DNLYIGGAN

-308 SINIYATG
+308 TVNIYATG

-330 GYLNLKAKNNINLSG
+330 GYLNLKAINNINLSG

-354 DRLSFPTN
+354 DRLSFSTN
-362 GSVEYNEKVLG
+362 GSVEYDKNVLG
-373 EAEVTSEEG
+373 EAEVTSEKG

-400 YQDSVKKAVVTADK
+400 YQDSVKKAAVTADK
-414 DIKIKGKKSGVSYY
+414 DVVIKGKKSGVSYY

-460 VDNKT
+460 VDNET

-498 RKKLDGKVTM
+498 RKKLDDKLTM

-522 DAVNIVGTDDYGIQA
+522 NSVNIVGKDDYGIQA
-537 KNTLKNTLSDIELK
+537 KNTLSNVELN
-551 DSALP
+551 SSGLP
-556 EDVNLNLKVTSQ
+556 EDAKNLNLNVTSQ
-568 GTINVLGG
+568 GSINVLGG

-581 ATAVKDKF
+581 ATAVKD
-589 VKDEFD
+589 EFKND
-595 NEVLNTLSIDFGS
+595 VFSELKSADFGS
-608 KVNLT
+608 NVKLNAADDVV
-613 ANGDIAV
+613 V
-620 QGGDYGVIAF
+620 QGGGYGVIAF
-630 ENSNVDITSKNG
+630 ENSNVDITSDNG
-642 NILIGATNTNTEKE
+642 NVLIGATDTNTNKV

-665 NGANTQ
+665 NGANTET
-671 STVNINAGNG
+671 TVNLKADNG
-681 VVSVL
+681 VVTVL

-693 ASGKGGTINV
+693 ASGKGGTIKV

-712 YFADESATRSAGED
+712 YFNGEQLTRSNGDD
-726 VHLAVVAGVKSPEE
+726 VHLAVVAGLKSAEE
-740 GQNGKGLVDINLKG
+740 EQNGE
-754 DVGLVDINLKGDVT
+754 GLVDINLKGDVT

-778 RGGEVDIKRESGNGA
+778 RGGKVDVTRESGNGA

-806 TVSLDMGKNGVL
+806 TVSLDMGENGVL

-849 KVDLILGDG
+849 KVDLKLGDG

-879 IDLTGAVTDRN
+879 IDLTGAATDRN
-890 TSAHALTIGTL
+890 TTAHALTIGTL

-972 DVKYKVGKDA
+972 DVKYKIGKDA

-994 TEFGEVKPG
+994 GTEFGEVKPG
-1003 TEAVDKFFKGEESTI
+1003 TEAVDDFFKGEESTI
-1018 NKLADSE
+1018 SKLADSE

-1031 KIVDV
+1031 KIIDV

-1288 SDGNWSTLSYEN
+1288 SDGNWSTISYEN

>member
-18 GNVFAESVKPDNYD
+18 GNVFAESVKPGNYD
-32 DFFENGEN
+32 DFFEKNVTGEN
-40 QVQISKNGNYTF
+40 QVKISENGNYTF
-52 KNGASIINTDLEK
+52 KNGASITNTDINNN
-65 DDGAQAIIHHS
+65 DGAQAIISHE
-76 GTNKD
+76 GTNGK
-81 NINKITINVGNNE
+81 ISEITINVGNNE
-94 KRSQFILKGVSSEKI
+94 KRSQFILKGVSSENI
-109 LNDCVDAK
+109 LNECVEAE
-117 GIIDDNDGL
+117 GTLQPNHAT

-145 ISTKN
+145 INTKN

-164 SNDKY
+164 SDDKY
-169 YATGKEYTFNINFNV
+169 YATGREYTKNINFNV

-216 DFNIVNTYRPQEPQ
+216 DFNIVNTYRPQE
-230 KVNSNQVGIWLR
+230 VNSNQVGIWLR
-242 CDTQVDIDA
+242 SDTQVNIIDA
-251 DNLYIGGVN
+251 DNLYIGGAN

-289 TSSKIGIQNAAS
+289 TSSKIGIQNLSS

-316 DDAYTSYGAVLQGG
+316 DAADTYTRYGAILQGG
-330 GYLNLKAKNNINLSG
+330 GYLNLKAINNINLSG
-345 SGVGLRFNN
+345 ADFGLKFNN
-354 DRLSFPTN
+354 QRPTFSTN
-362 GSVEYNEKVLG
+362 GSVEYDKNVLG
-373 EAEVTSEEG
+373 EAEVTSEKG
-382 SIFIEGRKGY
+382 SIFIEGREGY
-392 GLRSEIRQ
+392 GLLSEIRSL
-400 YQDSVKKAVVTADK
+400 QDSVKKAAVTADK
-414 DIKIKGKKSGVSYY
+414 DIVLKGKKSGVSYY

-450 GLSVGGSTNG
+450 GLSVGGSASG
-460 VDNKT
+460 RVNKN

-486 SGIVADNSQVSI
+486 SGIVADNTAIKQKTSGPV
-498 RKKLDGKVTM
+498 KWGYL
-508 VNGAYFADVNITAK
+508 ADVNIAAK
-522 DAVNIVGTDDYGIQA
+522 NSVNIVGTDDYGIQA
-537 KNTLKNTLSDIELK
+537 KNTLSNVGLK
-551 DSALP
+551 DSELL
-556 EDVNLNLKVTSQ
+556 EDANLNLNVTSQ

-581 ATAVKDKF
+581 ATAVKD
-589 VKDEFD
+589 EFD
-595 NEVLNTLSIDFGS
+595 NKVLNTLSIDFGS

-613 ANGDIAV
+613 ANGDIEV

-630 ENSNVDITSKNG
+630 ENSNVNITSYNG
-642 NILIGATNTNTEKE
+642 NILIGATDTNTAKK

-665 NGANTQ
+665 NGAKTQ

-693 ASGKGGTINV
+693 ASGKGGTIKV

-726 VHLAVVAGVKSPEE
+726 VHLAVVAGLKSKDKT
-740 GQNGKGLVDINLKG
+740 QNGTGLKDETQNG
-754 DVGLVDINLKGDVT
+754 AGLVDINLKGDVT

-778 RGGEVDIKRESGNGA
+778 RGGEVKIKRESGNGA

-806 TVSLDMGKNGVL
+806 TVSLDMGENGVL

-823 DYMDADKKNGNSFF
+823 DYMDASAGHGNSFF
-837 APQFSYEIEDSG
+837 APQFSDEIVDSG
-849 KVDLILGDG
+849 TVNLTIREG

-879 IDLTGAVTDRN
+879 IDLTGAATDRN

-950 FATIDNGNVN
+950 FATIDNADVN

-972 DVKYKVGKDA
+972 DVKYKVGKDD
-982 YEGHLENDDYNG
+982 YENHNENDIYNG
-994 TEFGEVKPG
+994 GEKFDEIKPG
-1003 TEAVDKFFKGEESTI
+1003 SDAVKDFFEDKEEGIETFANEESKI
-1018 NKLADSE
+1018 
-1025 STLTNY
+1025 TNY
-1031 KIVDV
+1031 KIIDV

-1288 SDGNWSTLSYEN
+1288 SDGNWSTISYEN

-1310 FATQLSKASYAFM
+1310 FATKMSKNSYAFM

>member
-1 MKKKTLLA
+1 MDVMKKKQMLA
-9 TLVMLSILN
+9 TLVMLSLLQCSVYAETIDIDPGVYDEYVSVNIDGDQRTIINIPDEYNFKGGLSIDRNINASMDKYNSIIGLESSANDSDKKLEITIGSENADSDKVNIKLNSNSQKNLNNTLIQVGGN
-18 GNVFAESVKPDNYD
+18 GNKFKNIIEINLKNADMFLEGNNYYAAIASRNFYNPITESTNGDIKIIGDNNSNLFISGNMHMGVYSSGSGELIIKGID
-32 DFFENGEN
+32 DFI
-40 QVQISKNGNYTF
+40 ISKNTAYYEDGQVKFSDDIAAISTHSDKSYIEANNLIIQGENLEDNQNAFYTGI
-52 KNGASIINTDLEK
+52 K
-65 DDGAQAIIHHS
+65 
-76 GTNKD
+76 
-81 NINKITINVGNNE
+81 VGSDTVPVNS
-94 KRSQFILKGVSSEKI
+94 K
-109 LNDCVDAK
+109 LNLVV
-117 GIIDDNDGL
+117 
-126 LLFTKNNNIIN
+126 NNNIKIDSALFGIYNGGDANITADNIVIN
-137 AYDYSQTT
+137 AKSDVIDKKWNNELEYGGGEG
-145 ISTKN
+145 IVSTGVLN
-150 TDIWLTGT
+150 ITAQNDIYVKG
-158 FINGIA
+158 
-164 SNDKY
+164 
-169 YATGKEYTFNINFNV
+169 EFN
-184 EGNNSTNFNIYG
+184 
-196 NMFTGI
+196 
-202 NAGDCG
+202 
-208 KYSFNNLN
+208 
-216 DFNIVNTYRPQEPQ
+216 
-230 KVNSNQVGIWLR
+230 
-242 CDTQVDIDA
+242 
-251 DNLYIGGVN
+251 GVN
-260 GSDETVFGS
+260 LDRVGLKSTAETEFNKQIGNTNITS
-269 AFRVANGSK
+269 ANGTIKFIGENGAGLIS
-278 LNVSVNDKFTL
+278 NV
-289 TSSKIGIQNAAS
+289 QS
-301 YAYINAD
+301 YQDDIRNAD
-308 SINIYATG
+308 F
-316 DDAYTSYGAVLQGG
+316 
-330 GYLNLKAKNNINLSG
+330 KAK
-345 SGVGLRFNN
+345 
-354 DRLSFPTN
+354 
-362 GSVEYNEKVLG
+362 
-373 EAEVTSEEG
+373 
-382 SIFIEGRKGY
+382 GR
-392 GLRSEIRQ
+392 
-400 YQDSVKKAVVTADK
+400 V
-414 DIKIKGKKSGVSYY
+414 
-428 AASRMLD
+428 
-435 VTSKNSNIQISSDNI
+435 
-450 GLSVGGSTNG
+450 
-460 VDNKT
+460 
-465 YLRGEAN
+465 
-472 FDASNGSIDIYGQK
+472 DIYGK
-486 SGIVADNSQVSI
+486 EVGVAYQPGSRKLSI
-498 RKKLDGKVTM
+498 SSELS
-508 VNGAYFADVNITAK
+508 DVNITSDDTAFSFDMEDFSTAYVRNDNVRGIVDINADNGNINILGNK
-522 DAVNIVGTDDYGIQA
+522 NGLVLDNDYANLLKGFNFYKTGYFTTVNVNAEKNINFIGESDYGIKLSNSLSDTKLDIEVPNDMD
-537 KNTLKNTLSDIELK
+537 KNTIL
-551 DSALP
+551 
-556 EDVNLNLKVTSQ
+556 DVESQ
-568 GTINVLGG
+568 GTINVFGG

-581 ATAVKDKF
+581 ATAS
-589 VKDEFD
+589 
-595 NEVLNTLSIDFGS
+595 NTDFGS

-630 ENSNVDITSKNG
+630 ENSNVDIDIK
-642 NILIGATNTNTEKE
+642 
-656 SNTAAVYAE
+656 
-665 NGANTQ
+665 
-671 STVNINAGNG
+671 NAGNG

-686 SGNKGLW
+686 SGNNGLW
-693 ASGKGGTINV
+693 ASGKGATINV

-712 YFADESATRSAGED
+712 YFNGEQLTRSSGD
-726 VHLAVVAGVKSPEE
+726 NVHLAVVAGLKSEDKT
-740 GQNGKGLVDINLKG
+740 QNCTGLVDI
-754 DVGLVDINLKGDVT
+754 DLKGDVT

-778 RGGEVDIKRESGNGA
+778 GGGVVDISRASGNGA
-793 LVVNGDVLAGNGG
+793 LVVNGDVLAGNRG
-806 TVSLDMGKNGVL
+806 TVRLDMGKNGVL

-823 DYMDADKKNGNSFF
+823 DYMDAGKKNGNSFF
-837 APQFSYEIEDSG
+837 APQFSDVIEKNGTVNLKLDE
-849 KVDLILGDG
+849 G

-865 QSWVTTINAGKNTV
+865 QSWVTVIDADDNSI
-879 IDLTGAVTDRN
+879 IDLTGAQTDRN
-890 TSAHALTIGTL
+890 TSAHALTVGTL
-901 NGDANF
+901 NGNANF

-950 FATIDNGNVN
+950 FATIDNNDVN

-982 YEGHLENDDYNG
+982 YEGHLENNDYNG
-994 TEFGEVKPG
+994 GEKFDEIKPG
-1003 TEAVDKFFKGEESTI
+1003 SDAVKDFFEDKEEGIETFANEESKI
-1018 NKLADSE
+1018 
-1025 STLTNY
+1025 TNY
-1031 KIVDV
+1031 KIIDV

-1136 NISGKGE
+1136 NIGGKGE

-1323 DFEKSFGHDN
+1323 DFEKSFGNDN

>member
-1 MKKKTLLA
+1 MDVMKKKQMLA
-9 TLVMLSILN
+9 TLVMLSLLQGSVYAETIEPGIHDEYVSVNIDGDQRTIINIPDEYNFKGGLSIDRNINASMDKYNSIIVLESDANDSDKKLEITIGSENVNSDKVNIKLNSNSQKYLNNTLIQVGGN
-18 GNVFAESVKPDNYD
+18 GNKFKNIIEINLKNADMFLEGNNYYAAIASRNFYKPNTESTNGDIKIIGDNNSNLFISGNMHMGVYSSGSGELIIKGID
-32 DFFENGEN
+32 DFI
-40 QVQISKNGNYTF
+40 ISKNTAYY
-52 KNGASIINTDLEK
+52 E
-65 DDGAQAIIHHS
+65 DGQAIFSDDIAAISTHS
-76 GTNKD
+76 DKSYIEANNLIIQGENLED
-81 NINKITINVGNNE
+81 NQNAFYTGIKVGSDTVPVNS
-94 KRSQFILKGVSSEKI
+94 K
-109 LNDCVDAK
+109 LNLVV
-117 GIIDDNDGL
+117 
-126 LLFTKNNNIIN
+126 NNNIKIDSALFGIYNGGDANITADNIVIN
-137 AYDYSQTT
+137 AKSDVIGKKWNNELKYGGGEG
-145 ISTKN
+145 IVSTGVLN
-150 TDIWLTGT
+150 ITAQNDIYVKG
-158 FINGIA
+158 
-164 SNDKY
+164 
-169 YATGKEYTFNINFNV
+169 EFN
-184 EGNNSTNFNIYG
+184 
-196 NMFTGI
+196 
-202 NAGDCG
+202 
-208 KYSFNNLN
+208 
-216 DFNIVNTYRPQEPQ
+216 
-230 KVNSNQVGIWLR
+230 
-242 CDTQVDIDA
+242 
-251 DNLYIGGVN
+251 GVN
-260 GSDETVFGS
+260 LGKSNLTNPDPTTEFDNQIGNTNITS
-269 AFRVANGSK
+269 ANGTIKFIGENGAGLIS
-278 LNVSVNDKFTL
+278 NV
-289 TSSKIGIQNAAS
+289 QS
-301 YAYINAD
+301 YQRDIRNAD
-308 SINIYATG
+308 F
-316 DDAYTSYGAVLQGG
+316 
-330 GYLNLKAKNNINLSG
+330 KA
-345 SGVGLRFNN
+345 
-354 DRLSFPTN
+354 N
-362 GSVEYNEKVLG
+362 GRV
-373 EAEVTSEEG
+373 
-382 SIFIEGRKGY
+382 
-392 GLRSEIRQ
+392 
-400 YQDSVKKAVVTADK
+400 
-414 DIKIKGKKSGVSYY
+414 
-428 AASRMLD
+428 
-435 VTSKNSNIQISSDNI
+435 
-450 GLSVGGSTNG
+450 
-460 VDNKT
+460 
-465 YLRGEAN
+465 
-472 FDASNGSIDIYGQK
+472 DIYGK
-486 SGIVADNSQVSI
+486 EVGVAYQPGSRNLSI
-498 RKKLDGKVTM
+498 SSELS
-508 VNGAYFADVNITAK
+508 DVNITSDDTAFSFDMEDFYTATVFK
-522 DAVNIVGTDDYGIQA
+522 ANVRGTVNINADNGNINILGNKNGLVLDNDYANFLRGTKEYKTGYFTTVNVNAEKNINFIGESDYGIKLSNSLSDTELEIEVDSDTG
-537 KNTLKNTLSDIELK
+537 KNT
-551 DSALP
+551 
-556 EDVNLNLKVTSQ
+556 NLNVKSQ

-581 ATAVKDKF
+581 ATAS
-589 VKDEFD
+589 
-595 NEVLNTLSIDFGS
+595 NTDFGS

-630 ENSNVDITSKNG
+630 ENSNVDID
-642 NILIGATNTNTEKE
+642 I
-656 SNTAAVYAE
+656 
-665 NGANTQ
+665 
-671 STVNINAGNG
+671 INADNG

-693 ASGKGGTINV
+693 ASGKGATINV

-712 YFADESATRSAGED
+712 YFNGEQLTRSSGD
-726 VHLAVVAGVKSPEE
+726 NVHLAVVAGLKSEDKT
-740 GQNGKGLVDINLKG
+740 QNCTGLVDI
-754 DVGLVDINLKGDVT
+754 DLKGDVT

-778 RGGEVDIKRESGNGA
+778 GGGVVDISRASGNGA

-806 TVSLDMGKNGVL
+806 TVILEMGKNGVL

-823 DYMDADKKNGNSFF
+823 DYMDASAGHGNSFF
-837 APQFSYEIEDSG
+837 APQFSDEI
-849 KVDLILGDG
+849 VDNGTVNLTIGEG

-865 QSWVTTINAGKNTV
+865 QSWVTVIDAADNSI
-879 IDLTGAVTDRN
+879 IDLTGAQTDRN
-890 TSAHALTIGTL
+890 TSAHALTVGTL
-901 NGDANF
+901 NGNANF

-922 YIKNSNGEYNVILDD
+922 YIKNSNGEYNIILDD

-950 FATIDNGNVN
+950 FATIDNADVN

-982 YEGHLENDDYNG
+982 YEGHLENDIYNG

-1036 HSRELNNTGKT
+1036 HSRELNNIGKT

>member
-18 GNVFAESVKPDNYD
+18 GNVFAESVKTGNYD

-94 KRSQFILKGVSSEKI
+94 KRSKFILKGVSSKNI
-109 LNDCVDAK
+109 LNECVEAEA
-117 GIIDDNDGL
+117 IRQPNNAM

-145 ISTKN
+145 INTKN

-242 CDTQVDIDA
+242 SDTQVKIDA
-251 DNLYIGGVN
+251 DNLYIGGVY

-278 LNVSVNDKFTL
+278 LNVSVNDEFTL

-330 GYLNLKAKNNINLSG
+330 GYLNLKAINNINLSG

-354 DRLSFPTN
+354 ERPTFSTN
-362 GSVEYNEKVLG
+362 GSIEYDKNVLG

-400 YQDSVKKAVVTADK
+400 YQDSVKKAAVTADK
-414 DIKIKGKKSGVSYY
+414 DIVLKGKKSGVSYY

-450 GLSVGGSTNG
+450 GLSVGGSASGMVNE
-460 VDNKT
+460 N

-486 SGIVADNSQVSI
+486 SGIVADNSQVTVY
-498 RKKLDGKVTM
+498 KKLDGIIFK
-508 VNGAYFADVNITAK
+508 GAYFADVNIAAK
-522 DAVNIVGTDDYGIQA
+522 NAVNIVGTDDYGIQA
-537 KNTLKNTLSDIELK
+537 KNTLSNVELNSSGLPK
-551 DSALP
+551 DA
-556 EDVNLNLKVTSQ
+556 NLNLNVTSQ
-568 GTINVLGG
+568 GSINVLGG
-576 KAGIM
+576 EAGIM
-581 ATAVKDKF
+581 ATAVKD
-589 VKDEFD
+589 EFD
-595 NEVLNTLSIDFGS
+595 KNTLSNIDFAS

-642 NILIGATNTNTEKE
+642 NILIGATNTNTAKK

-665 NGANTQ
+665 NGAKTQ

-726 VHLAVVAGVKSPEE
+726 VHLAVVAGLKSAEE
-740 GQNGKGLVDINLKG
+740 KQNGEGLEEQKVK
-754 DVGLVDINLKGDVT
+754 GLVDINLKGDVT

-778 RGGEVDIKRESGNGA
+778 RDGKVDIKRESGNGA

-806 TVSLDMGKNGVL
+806 TVILDMGKNGVL

-823 DYMDADKKNGNSFF
+823 DYMDASDEHGDSFF
-837 APQFSYEIEDSG
+837 APQFSDEIKNNGTVELKLDE
-849 KVDLILGDG
+849 G
-858 SRWNVDG
+858 SRWNVNG

-879 IDLTGAVTDRN
+879 IDLTGAATDRN

-950 FATIDNGNVN
+950 FATIDNADVN

-972 DVKYKVGKDA
+972 DVKYKVGKDD
-982 YEGHLENDDYNG
+982 YENHNENDIYNG
-994 TEFGEVKPG
+994 GEKFDEIKPG
-1003 TEAVDKFFKGEESTI
+1003 SDAVKDFFGDKEEGIETFANEESKI
-1018 NKLADSE
+1018 
-1025 STLTNY
+1025 TNY
-1031 KIVDV
+1031 KIIDV
-1036 HSRELNNTGKT
+1036 HSRKLNDTGKT
-1047 IVGMSRA
+1047 IANMSRA

-1333 DETYQINAGVQWS
+1333 DETYQINVGMQWS